1 MIRRIAALFFFLGV
15 YILGFAENTR
25 GKEYILVLNSI
36 NFNETWAN
44 NLYQNIRDEF
54 SSPGMRV
61 EAEELSIPMMTKIEE
76 VEEKREYLLSRY
88 SNPPKV
94 AVFIGDPAWLVCQ
107 SLFDGAWKDVPAVIC
122 YSRDSMPRNLE
133 NFINKDF
140 LGEGKFILTETI
152 TAGYNVTVI
161 KHPFYVKNTINLIRK
176 LQPDV
181 KKIALISDDRYIS
194 AMVRED
200 VSNVMKRDFPEL
212 ELDLLTST
220 DISTE
225 KLLDSLMDYSREV
238 GIIYNSWF
246 LNKTQS
252 GNHYLADNLQKIIYG
267 FVDSPVFTLTEM
279 DMETGAFAG
288 GYFISAENFGK
299 VTIQTIRQ
307 ILDGMPA
314 RDVERKIGGKPRVY
328 LNYHH
333 LQHHGVNPDSITGNV
348 VFYQVPPNFYQLYKE
363 YIIIGLAF
371 IILLG
376 AIGLMR
382 FHVMR
387 QRRLQRQREFQLLS
401 QYRKLV
407 DNMPVI
413 YIRKQLIFDEDGN
426 VVDFIFCDV
435 NNLFEEVFH
444 CTRDRVVG
452 KRLSEADVDNQLL
465 DYMMDKESGRIT
477 SFVFPE
483 ENNKIRYYDKLS
495 FPSSEKNFMDVFFI
509 DRTEEYLASLKM
521 QEHQVSLEAL
531 NRRYELVLGATRL
544 IPWTWNLL
552 NKEISYDITY
562 VTYGHCKTKDSRLMG
577 EKEGYMLVHPDDRDR
592 MHSAYLDLYYDRVN
606 IIREE
611 HRSLLWD
618 GTDEYVWFESFVTVG
633 DRDGEGRPS
642 LLVGGSLLID
652 ERKRMEEELLKAKE
666 AAEISNHLKSAFLAN
681 MSHEIRTPLNAI
693 VGFSNVLAYTED
705 ENERQ
710 EYIKIIE
717 NNNTLLLQLI
727 GDILDLSKIEAGVFE
742 FVYSKINL
750 NVLLM
755 EVIQTARLRLK
766 NDLVVVELVESL
778 PECVIYSDANR
789 LMQVM
794 NNFITNAI
802 KFTTNGSIRVGYRLQ
817 EDESL
822 YFYVSDTGCGIPAD
836 KLKEVFGRFVKLNSF
851 QQGTGL
857 GLSICE
863 SIVTRLGGQI
873 GVVSEVGQGSTFWFT
888 LPKSSWYKRINS

>member
-1 MIRRIAALFFFLGV
+1 MMRRITALFFFLGV
-15 YILGFAENTR
+15 YVLGFAENTR
-25 GKEYILVLNSI
+25 GREYILVLSSI
-36 NFNETWAN
+36 NFNEAWAN
-44 NLYQNIRDEF
+44 NLYQNILDEF
-54 SSPGMRV
+54 SSPGFHV
-61 EAEELSIPMMTKIEE
+61 EAEELSIPMMTRIEE

-88 SNPPKV
+88 LKPPKV
-94 AVFIGDPAWLVCQ
+94 VVFIGDPAWLVCQ
-107 SLFDGAWKDVPAVIC
+107 PLFDKEWKDIPTVIC

-133 NFINKDF
+133 NFVNKDF
-140 LGEGKFILTETI
+140 LGEGKFVLTEVA
-152 TAGYNVTVI
+152 TAGYNLTVI
-161 KHPFYVKNTINLIRK
+161 KQPFYVKNTIDLIRR
-176 LQPDV
+176 LQPEV

-194 AMVRED
+194 AMVREE
-200 VSNVMKRDFPEL
+200 VCGVLEKDFPEL
-212 ELDLLTST
+212 KLDLLTSI

-225 KLLDSLMDYSREV
+225 KLLDTLMGYSREV

-246 LNKTQS
+246 VGKKQS
-252 GNHYLADNLQKIIYG
+252 ESHYLSDNLQKIIYG
-267 FVDSPVFTLTEM
+267 FVDAPVFTLTEM

-288 GYFISAENFGK
+288 GYFISASTFGK
-299 VTIQTIRQ
+299 VAVQTIRQ
-307 ILDGMPA
+307 ILDGVPA
-314 RDVERKIGGKPRVY
+314 RNVEGRIGGEPKVY

-333 LQHHGVNPDSITGNV
+333 LQHHGVDPNSITGDV

-382 FHVMR
+382 FHVMC
-387 QRRLQRQREFQLLS
+387 QRRQQRQREFQLLS

-413 YIRKQLIFDEDGN
+413 YIRKQLIFDEEGN
-426 VVDFIFCDV
+426 VVDFIFRDV

-452 KRLSEADVDNQLL
+452 KRLSEAAVDNQLL

-509 DRTEEYLASLKM
+509 DRTEEYLVSLKM
-521 QEHQVSLEAL
+521 KEHQTSLEAL

-544 IPWTWNLL
+544 IPWTWDLL
-552 NKEISYDITY
+552 SKTINYDITY
-562 VTYGHCKTKDSRLMG
+562 VTHKLCKTKNSRMMTERDG
-577 EKEGYMLVHPDDRDR
+577 DMLVHPDDRAGMR
-592 MHSAYLDLYYDRVN
+592 ETYYDLYYDRATIV
-606 IIREE
+606 RKE
-611 HRSLLWD
+611 HRSMFWE
-618 GTDEYVWFESFVTVG
+618 GSNEYVWFESFVTVG
-633 DRDGEGRPS
+633 DRDGEGHPT

-652 ERKRMEEELLKAKE
+652 ERKKMEEELLKAKE

-742 FVYSKINL
+742 FVYSKVNL

-755 EVIQTARLRLK
+755 EVIRAARLRLK
-766 NDLVVVELVESL
+766 DDSVVVEFVECL
-778 PECVIYSDANR
+778 PECVICSDVNR

-794 NNFITNAI
+794 NNLITNAI
-802 KFTTNGSIRVGYRLQ
+802 KFTAKGSIRVGYRLR

-873 GVVSEVGQGSTFWFT
+873 GVMSEVGQGSTFWFT
-888 LPKSSWYKRINS
+888 LSKSSWQQAD

>member
-1 MIRRIAALFFFLGV
+1 MMRRITALFFFLGV
-15 YILGFAENTR
+15 YVLGFAENTR
-25 GKEYILVLNSI
+25 GREYILVLSSI
-36 NFNETWAN
+36 NFNEAWAN
-44 NLYQNIRDEF
+44 NLYQNILDEF
-54 SSPGMRV
+54 SSPGFHV
-61 EAEELSIPMMTKIEE
+61 EAEELSIPMMTRIEE

-88 SNPPKV
+88 LKPPKV
-94 AVFIGDPAWLVCQ
+94 VVFIGDPAWLVCQ
-107 SLFDGAWKDVPAVIC
+107 PLFDKEWKDIPTVIC

-133 NFINKDF
+133 NFVNKDF
-140 LGEGKFILTETI
+140 LGEGKFVLTEVA
-152 TAGYNVTVI
+152 TAGYNLTVI
-161 KHPFYVKNTINLIRK
+161 KQPFYVKNTIDLIRR
-176 LQPDV
+176 LQPEV

-194 AMVRED
+194 AMVREE
-200 VSNVMKRDFPEL
+200 VCGVLEKDFPEL
-212 ELDLLTST
+212 KLDLLTSI

-225 KLLDSLMDYSREV
+225 KLLDTLMGYSREV

-246 LNKTQS
+246 VGKKQS
-252 GNHYLADNLQKIIYG
+252 ESHYLSDNLQKIIYG
-267 FVDSPVFTLTEM
+267 FVDAPVFTLTEM

-288 GYFISAENFGK
+288 GYFISASTFGK
-299 VTIQTIRQ
+299 VAVQTIRQ
-307 ILDGMPA
+307 ILDGVPA
-314 RDVERKIGGKPRVY
+314 RNVEGRIGGEPKVY

-333 LQHHGVNPDSITGNV
+333 LQHHGVDPNSITGDV

-382 FHVMR
+382 FHVMC
-387 QRRLQRQREFQLLS
+387 QRRQQRQREFQLLS

-413 YIRKQLIFDEDGN
+413 YIRKQLIFDEEGN
-426 VVDFIFCDV
+426 VVDFIFRDV

-509 DRTEEYLASLKM
+509 DRTEEYLVSLKM
-521 QEHQVSLEAL
+521 KEHQVSLEAL

-562 VTYGHCKTKDSRLMG
+562 VTHGYCKTKDSRMMT
-577 EKEGYMLVHPDDRDR
+577 EKEGIMIVHQDDRVR
-592 MHSAYLDLYYDRVN
+592 MHNAYLDLYYDRVN

-611 HRSLLWD
+611 HRSLFWD

-633 DRDGEGRPS
+633 DRDGEGHPT

-652 ERKRMEEELLKAKE
+652 ERKKMEEELLKAKE

-742 FVYSKINL
+742 FVYSKVNL

-755 EVIQTARLRLK
+755 EVIRAARLRLK
-766 NDLVVVELVESL
+766 NDSVVVEFVECL
-778 PECVIYSDANR
+778 PECVICSDVNR

-794 NNFITNAI
+794 NNLITNAI
-802 KFTTNGSIRVGYRLQ
+802 KFTAKGSIRVGYRLR

-873 GVVSEVGQGSTFWFT
+873 GVMSEVGQGSTFWFT
-888 LPKSSWYKRINS
+888 LSKSSWQQAD

>member
-1 MIRRIAALFFFLGV
+1 MMRRITALFFFLGV
-15 YILGFAENTR
+15 YVLGFAENTR
-25 GKEYILVLNSI
+25 GREYILVLSSI
-36 NFNETWAN
+36 NFNEAWAN
-44 NLYQNIRDEF
+44 NLYQNILDEF
-54 SSPGMRV
+54 SSPGFHV
-61 EAEELSIPMMTKIEE
+61 EAEELSIPMMTRIEE

-88 SNPPKV
+88 LKPPKV
-94 AVFIGDPAWLVCQ
+94 VVFIGDPAWLVCQ
-107 SLFDGAWKDVPAVIC
+107 PLFDKEWKDIPTVIC

-133 NFINKDF
+133 NFVNKDF
-140 LGEGKFILTETI
+140 LGEGKFVLTEVA
-152 TAGYNVTVI
+152 TAGYNLTVI
-161 KHPFYVKNTINLIRK
+161 KQPFYVKNTIDLIRR
-176 LQPDV
+176 LQPEV

-194 AMVRED
+194 AMVREE
-200 VSNVMKRDFPEL
+200 VCGVLEKDFPEL
-212 ELDLLTST
+212 KLDLLTSI

-225 KLLDSLMDYSREV
+225 KLLDTLMGYSREV

-246 LNKTQS
+246 VGKKQS
-252 GNHYLADNLQKIIYG
+252 ESHYLSDNLQKIIYG
-267 FVDSPVFTLTEM
+267 FVDAPVFTLTEM

-288 GYFISAENFGK
+288 GYFISASTFGK
-299 VTIQTIRQ
+299 VAVQTIRQ
-307 ILDGMPA
+307 ILDGVPA
-314 RDVERKIGGKPRVY
+314 RNVEGRIGGEPKVY

-333 LQHHGVNPDSITGNV
+333 LQHHGVDPNSITGDV

-382 FHVMR
+382 FHVMC
-387 QRRLQRQREFQLLS
+387 QRRQQRQREFQLLS

-413 YIRKQLIFDEDGN
+413 YIRKQLIFDEEGN
-426 VVDFIFCDV
+426 VVDFIFRDV

-495 FPSSEKNFMDVFFI
+495 FPSSEKNFVDVFFI
-509 DRTEEYLASLKM
+509 DRTEEYLVSLKM
-521 QEHQVSLEAL
+521 KEHQVSLEAL

-562 VTYGHCKTKDSRLMG
+562 VTHRYCKTKDSRMMT
-577 EKEGYMLVHPDDRDR
+577 EKEGIMIVHQDDRVR
-592 MHSAYLDLYYDRVN
+592 MHNAYLDLYYDRVN

-611 HRSLLWD
+611 HRSLFWD

-633 DRDGEGRPS
+633 DRDGEGHPT

-652 ERKRMEEELLKAKE
+652 ERKKMEEELLKAKE

-742 FVYSKINL
+742 FVYSKVNL

-755 EVIQTARLRLK
+755 EVIRAARLRLK
-766 NDLVVVELVESL
+766 DDSVVVEFVECL
-778 PECVIYSDANR
+778 PECVICSDVNR

-794 NNFITNAI
+794 NNLITNAI
-802 KFTTNGSIRVGYRLQ
+802 KFTAKGSIRVGYRLR

-873 GVVSEVGQGSTFWFT
+873 GVISEVGQGSTFWFT
-888 LPKSSWYKRINS
+888 LPKFSWQQAD

>member
-1 MIRRIAALFFFLGV
+1 MMRRITALFFFLGV
-15 YILGFAENTR
+15 YVLGFAENTR
-25 GKEYILVLNSI
+25 GREYILVLSSI
-36 NFNETWAN
+36 NFNEAWAN
-44 NLYQNIRDEF
+44 NLYQNILDEF
-54 SSPGMRV
+54 SSPGFHV
-61 EAEELSIPMMTKIEE
+61 EAEELSIPMMTRIEE

-88 SNPPKV
+88 LKPPKV
-94 AVFIGDPAWLVCQ
+94 VVFIGDPAWLVCQ
-107 SLFDGAWKDVPAVIC
+107 PLFDKEWKDIPTVIC

-133 NFINKDF
+133 NFVNKDF
-140 LGEGKFILTETI
+140 LGEGKFVLTEVA
-152 TAGYNVTVI
+152 TAGYNLTVI
-161 KHPFYVKNTINLIRK
+161 KQPFYVKNTIDLIRR
-176 LQPDV
+176 LQPEV

-194 AMVRED
+194 AMVREE
-200 VSNVMKRDFPEL
+200 VCGVLEKDFPEL
-212 ELDLLTST
+212 KLDLLTSI

-225 KLLDSLMDYSREV
+225 KLLDTLMGYSREV

-246 LNKTQS
+246 VGKKQS
-252 GNHYLADNLQKIIYG
+252 ESHYLSDNLQKIIYG
-267 FVDSPVFTLTEM
+267 FVDAPVFTLTEM

-288 GYFISAENFGK
+288 GYFISASTFGK
-299 VTIQTIRQ
+299 VAVQTIRQ
-307 ILDGMPA
+307 ILDGVPA
-314 RDVERKIGGKPRVY
+314 RNVEGRIGGEPKVY

-333 LQHHGVNPDSITGNV
+333 LQHHGVDPNSITGDV

-382 FHVMR
+382 FHVMC
-387 QRRLQRQREFQLLS
+387 QRRQQRQREFQLLS

-413 YIRKQLIFDEDGN
+413 YIRKQLIFDEEGN
-426 VVDFIFCDV
+426 VVDFIFRDV
-435 NNLFEEVFH
+435 NNLFEGVFH

-509 DRTEEYLASLKM
+509 DRTEEYLVSLKM
-521 QEHQVSLEAL
+521 KEHQTSLEAL

-562 VTYGHCKTKDSRLMG
+562 VTHGYCKTKDSRMMT
-577 EKEGYMLVHPDDRDR
+577 EKEGIMIVHQDDRVR
-592 MHSAYLDLYYDRVN
+592 MHNAYLDLYYDRVN

-611 HRSLLWD
+611 HRSLFWD

-633 DRDGEGRPS
+633 DRDGEGHPT

-652 ERKRMEEELLKAKE
+652 ERKKMEEELLKAKE

-742 FVYSKINL
+742 FVYSKVNL

-755 EVIQTARLRLK
+755 EIIRVARLRLK
-766 NDLVVVELVESL
+766 DNSVAVEFVECL
-778 PECVIYSDANR
+778 PECVIYSDVNR

-794 NNFITNAI
+794 NNLITNAI
-802 KFTTNGSIRVGYRLQ
+802 KFTTKGSIRVGYRLR

-873 GVVSEVGQGSTFWFT
+873 GVMSEVGQGSTFWFT
-888 LPKSSWYKRINS
+888 LSKSSWQQAD

>member
-1 MIRRIAALFFFLGV
+1 MIRRITALFFFLGV
-15 YILGFAENTR
+15 YVLGFAENTR
-25 GKEYILVLNSI
+25 GREYILVLSSI
-36 NFNETWAN
+36 NFNEAWAN
-44 NLYQNIRDEF
+44 NLYQNILDEF
-54 SSPGMRV
+54 SSPGFHV
-61 EAEELSIPMMTKIEE
+61 EAEELSIPMMTRIEE

-88 SNPPKV
+88 LKPPKV
-94 AVFIGDPAWLVCQ
+94 VVFIGDPAWLVCQ
-107 SLFDGAWKDVPAVIC
+107 PLFDKEWKDIPTVIC

-133 NFINKDF
+133 NFVNKDF
-140 LGEGKFILTETI
+140 LGEGKFVLTEVA
-152 TAGYNVTVI
+152 TAGYNLTVI
-161 KHPFYVKNTINLIRK
+161 KQPFYVKNTIDLIRR
-176 LQPDV
+176 LQPEV

-194 AMVRED
+194 AMVREE
-200 VSNVMKRDFPEL
+200 VCGVLEKDFPEL
-212 ELDLLTST
+212 KLDLLTSI

-225 KLLDSLMDYSREV
+225 KLLDTLMGYSREV

-246 LNKTQS
+246 VGKKQS
-252 GNHYLADNLQKIIYG
+252 ESHYLSDNLQKIIYG
-267 FVDSPVFTLTEM
+267 FVDAPVFTLTEM

-288 GYFISAENFGK
+288 GYFISASTFGK
-299 VTIQTIRQ
+299 VAVQTIRQ
-307 ILDGMPA
+307 ILDGVPA
-314 RDVERKIGGKPRVY
+314 RNVEGRIGGEPKVY

-333 LQHHGVNPDSITGNV
+333 LQHHGVDPNSITGDV

-382 FHVMR
+382 FHVMC
-387 QRRLQRQREFQLLS
+387 QRRQQRQREFQLLS

-413 YIRKQLIFDEDGN
+413 YIRKQLIFDEEGN
-426 VVDFIFCDV
+426 VVDFIFRDV

-509 DRTEEYLASLKM
+509 DRTEEYLVSLKM
-521 QEHQVSLEAL
+521 KEHQVSLEAL

-562 VTYGHCKTKDSRLMG
+562 VTHGYCKTKDSRMMT
-577 EKEGYMLVHPDDRDR
+577 EKEGIMIVHQDDRVR
-592 MHSAYLDLYYDRVN
+592 MHNAYLDLYYDRVN

-611 HRSLLWD
+611 HRSLFWD

-633 DRDGEGRPS
+633 DRDGEGHPT

-652 ERKRMEEELLKAKE
+652 ERKKMEEELLKAKE

-742 FVYSKINL
+742 FVYSKVNL

-755 EVIQTARLRLK
+755 EVIRAARLRLK
-766 NDLVVVELVESL
+766 NDSVVVEFVECL
-778 PECVIYSDANR
+778 PECVICSDVNR

-794 NNFITNAI
+794 NNLITNAI
-802 KFTTNGSIRVGYRLQ
+802 KFTTKGSIRVGYRLR

-873 GVVSEVGQGSTFWFT
+873 GVMSEVGQGSTFWFT
-888 LPKSSWYKRINS
+888 LSKSSWQQAD

>member
-1 MIRRIAALFFFLGV
+1 MMRRITALFFFLGV
-15 YILGFAENTR
+15 YVLGFAENTR
-25 GKEYILVLNSI
+25 GREYILVLSSI
-36 NFNETWAN
+36 NFNEAWAN
-44 NLYQNIRDEF
+44 NLYQNILDEF
-54 SSPGMRV
+54 SSPGFHV
-61 EAEELSIPMMTKIEE
+61 EAEELSIPMMTRIEE

-88 SNPPKV
+88 LKPPKV
-94 AVFIGDPAWLVCQ
+94 VVFIGDPAWLVCQ
-107 SLFDGAWKDVPAVIC
+107 PLFDKEWKDIPTVIC

-133 NFINKDF
+133 NFVNKDF
-140 LGEGKFILTETI
+140 LGEGKFVLTEVA
-152 TAGYNVTVI
+152 TAGYNLTVI
-161 KHPFYVKNTINLIRK
+161 KQPFYVKNTIDLIRR
-176 LQPDV
+176 LQPEV

-194 AMVRED
+194 AMVREEVCGVLEKD
-200 VSNVMKRDFPEL
+200 LPEL
-212 ELDLLTST
+212 KLDLLTSI
-220 DISTE
+220 DISTV
-225 KLLDSLMDYSREV
+225 KLLDTLMGYSREV

-246 LNKTQS
+246 VGKKQS
-252 GNHYLADNLQKIIYG
+252 ESHYLSDNLQKIIYG
-267 FVDSPVFTLTEM
+267 FVDAPVFTLTEM

-288 GYFISAENFGK
+288 GYFISASTFGK
-299 VTIQTIRQ
+299 VAVQTIRQ
-307 ILDGMPA
+307 ILDGVPA
-314 RDVERKIGGKPRVY
+314 RNVEGRIGGEPKVY

-333 LQHHGVNPDSITGNV
+333 LQHHGVDPNSITGDV

-382 FHVMR
+382 FHVMC
-387 QRRLQRQREFQLLS
+387 QRRQQRQREFQLLS

-413 YIRKQLIFDEDGN
+413 YIRKQLIFDEEGN
-426 VVDFIFCDV
+426 VVDFIFRDV

-495 FPSSEKNFMDVFFI
+495 FPSSEKNFVDVFFI
-509 DRTEEYLASLKM
+509 DRTEEYLVSLKM
-521 QEHQVSLEAL
+521 KEHQVSLEAL

-562 VTYGHCKTKDSRLMG
+562 VTHGYCKTKDSRMMT
-577 EKEGYMLVHPDDRDR
+577 EKEGIMIVHQDDRVR
-592 MHSAYLDLYYDRVN
+592 MHNAYLDLYYDRVN

-611 HRSLLWD
+611 HRSLFWD

-633 DRDGEGRPS
+633 DRDGEGHPT

-652 ERKRMEEELLKAKE
+652 ERKKMEEELLKAKE

-742 FVYSKINL
+742 FVYSKVNL

-755 EVIQTARLRLK
+755 EVIRAARLRLK
-766 NDLVVVELVESL
+766 DDSVVVEFVECL
-778 PECVIYSDANR
+778 PECVICSDVNR

-794 NNFITNAI
+794 NNLITNAI
-802 KFTTNGSIRVGYRLQ
+802 KFTAKGSIRVGYRLR

-873 GVVSEVGQGSTFWFT
+873 GVMSEVGQGSTFWFT
-888 LPKSSWYKRINS
+888 LSKSSWQQAD

>member
-1 MIRRIAALFFFLGV
+1 MMRRITALFFFLGV
-15 YILGFAENTR
+15 YVLGFAENTR
-25 GKEYILVLNSI
+25 GREYILVLSSI
-36 NFNETWAN
+36 NFNEAWAN
-44 NLYQNIRDEF
+44 NLYQNILDEF
-54 SSPGMRV
+54 SSPGFHV
-61 EAEELSIPMMTKIEE
+61 EAEELSIPMMTRIEE

-88 SNPPKV
+88 LKPPKV
-94 AVFIGDPAWLVCQ
+94 VVFIGDPAWLVCQ
-107 SLFDGAWKDVPAVIC
+107 PLFDKEWKDIPTVIC

-133 NFINKDF
+133 NFVNKDF
-140 LGEGKFILTETI
+140 LGEGKFVLTEVA
-152 TAGYNVTVI
+152 TAGYNLTVI
-161 KHPFYVKNTINLIRK
+161 KQPFYVKNTIDLIRR
-176 LQPDV
+176 LQPEV

-194 AMVRED
+194 AMVREE
-200 VSNVMKRDFPEL
+200 VCGVLEKDFPEL
-212 ELDLLTST
+212 KLDLLTSI

-225 KLLDSLMDYSREV
+225 KLLDTLMGYSREV

-246 LNKTQS
+246 VGKKQS
-252 GNHYLADNLQKIIYG
+252 ESHYLSDNLQKIIYG
-267 FVDSPVFTLTEM
+267 FVDAPVFTLTEM

-288 GYFISAENFGK
+288 GYFISASTFGK
-299 VTIQTIRQ
+299 VAVQTIRQ
-307 ILDGMPA
+307 ILDGVPA
-314 RDVERKIGGKPRVY
+314 RNVEGRIGGEPKVY

-333 LQHHGVNPDSITGNV
+333 LQHHGVDPNSITGDV

-382 FHVMR
+382 FHVMC
-387 QRRLQRQREFQLLS
+387 QRRQQRQREFQLLS

-413 YIRKQLIFDEDGN
+413 YIRKQLIFDEEGN
-426 VVDFIFCDV
+426 VVDFIFRDV

-509 DRTEEYLASLKM
+509 DRTEEYLVALKM
-521 QEHQVSLEAL
+521 KEHQTSLEAL

-544 IPWTWNLL
+544 IPWTWDLL
-552 NKEISYDITY
+552 SKTINYDITY
-562 VTYGHCKTKDSRLMG
+562 VTHKLCKTKNSRMMTERDG
-577 EKEGYMLVHPDDRDR
+577 DMLVHPDDRAGMR
-592 MHSAYLDLYYDRVN
+592 EAYYDLYYDRATIV
-606 IIREE
+606 RKE
-611 HRSLLWD
+611 HRSMFWE
-618 GTDEYVWFESFVTVG
+618 GSNEYVWFESFVTVG
-633 DRDGEGRPS
+633 DRDGEGHPT

-652 ERKRMEEELLKAKE
+652 ERKKMEEELLKAKE

-727 GDILDLSKIEAGVFE
+727 GDILDLSKIEADVFE
-742 FVYSKINL
+742 FVYSKVNL

-755 EVIQTARLRLK
+755 EIIRVARLRLK
-766 NDLVVVELVESL
+766 DNSVAVEFVECL
-778 PECVIYSDANR
+778 PECVIYSDVNR

-794 NNFITNAI
+794 NNLITNAI
-802 KFTTNGSIRVGYRLQ
+802 KFTTKGSIRVGYRLR

-873 GVVSEVGQGSTFWFT
+873 GVMSEVGQGSTFWFT
-888 LPKSSWYKRINS
+888 LSKSSWQQAD

>member
-1 MIRRIAALFFFLGV
+1 MMRRITALFFFLGV
-15 YILGFAENTR
+15 YVLGFAENTR
-25 GKEYILVLNSI
+25 GREYILVLSSI
-36 NFNETWAN
+36 NFNEAWAN
-44 NLYQNIRDEF
+44 NLYQNILDEF
-54 SSPGMRV
+54 SSPGFHV
-61 EAEELSIPMMTKIEE
+61 EAEELSIPMMTRIEE

-88 SNPPKV
+88 LKPPKV
-94 AVFIGDPAWLVCQ
+94 VVFIGDPAWLVCQ
-107 SLFDGAWKDVPAVIC
+107 PLFDKEWKDIPTVIC
-122 YSRDSMPRNLE
+122 YSRDSMPGNLE
-133 NFINKDF
+133 NFVNKDF
-140 LGEGKFILTETI
+140 LGEGKFVLTEVA
-152 TAGYNVTVI
+152 TAGYNLTVI
-161 KHPFYVKNTINLIRK
+161 KQPFYVKNTIDLIRR
-176 LQPDV
+176 LQPEV

-194 AMVRED
+194 AMVREE
-200 VSNVMKRDFPEL
+200 VCGVLEKDFPEL
-212 ELDLLTST
+212 KLDLLTSI

-225 KLLDSLMDYSREV
+225 KLLDTLMGYSREV

-246 LNKTQS
+246 VGKKQS
-252 GNHYLADNLQKIIYG
+252 ESHYLSDNLQKIIYG
-267 FVDSPVFTLTEM
+267 FVDAPVFTLTEM

-288 GYFISAENFGK
+288 GYFISASTFGK
-299 VTIQTIRQ
+299 VAVQTIRQ
-307 ILDGMPA
+307 ILDGVPA
-314 RDVERKIGGKPRVY
+314 RNVEGRIGGEPKVY

-333 LQHHGVNPDSITGNV
+333 LQHHGVDPNSITGDV

-376 AIGLMR
+376 AIGFMR
-382 FHVMR
+382 FHVMC
-387 QRRLQRQREFQLLS
+387 QRRQQRQREFQLLS

-413 YIRKQLIFDEDGN
+413 YIRKQLIFDEEGN
-426 VVDFIFCDV
+426 VVDFIFRDV

-509 DRTEEYLASLKM
+509 DRTEEYLVSLKM
-521 QEHQVSLEAL
+521 KEHQTSLEAL

-544 IPWTWNLL
+544 IPWTWDLL
-552 NKEISYDITY
+552 SKTINYDITY
-562 VTYGHCKTKDSRLMG
+562 VTHKLCKTKNSRMMTERDG
-577 EKEGYMLVHPDDRDR
+577 DMLVHPDDRAGMR
-592 MHSAYLDLYYDRVN
+592 EAYYDLYYDRATIV
-606 IIREE
+606 RKE
-611 HRSLLWD
+611 HRSMFW
-618 GTDEYVWFESFVTVG
+618 GGSNEYVWFESFVTVG
-633 DRDGEGRPS
+633 DRDGEGHPT

-652 ERKRMEEELLKAKE
+652 ERKKMEEELLKAKE

-742 FVYSKINL
+742 FVYSKVNL

-755 EVIQTARLRLK
+755 EVIRAARLRLK
-766 NDLVVVELVESL
+766 DDSVVVEFVECL
-778 PECVIYSDANR
+778 PECVICSDVNR

-794 NNFITNAI
+794 NNLITNAI
-802 KFTTNGSIRVGYRLQ
+802 KFTTKGSIRVGYRLR

-873 GVVSEVGQGSTFWFT
+873 GVISEVGQGSTFWFT
-888 LPKSSWYKRINS
+888 LPKSSWQQAD

>member
-1 MIRRIAALFFFLGV
+1 MMRRITALFFFLGV
-15 YILGFAENTR
+15 YVLGFAENTR
-25 GKEYILVLNSI
+25 GREYILVLSSI
-36 NFNETWAN
+36 NFNEAWAN
-44 NLYQNIRDEF
+44 NLYQNILDEF
-54 SSPGMRV
+54 SSPGFHV
-61 EAEELSIPMMTKIEE
+61 EAEELSIPMMTRIEE

-88 SNPPKV
+88 LKPPKV
-94 AVFIGDPAWLVCQ
+94 VVFIGDPAWLVCQ
-107 SLFDGAWKDVPAVIC
+107 PLFDKEWKDIPTVIC

-133 NFINKDF
+133 NFVNKDF
-140 LGEGKFILTETI
+140 LGEGKFVLTEVA
-152 TAGYNVTVI
+152 TAGYNLTVI
-161 KHPFYVKNTINLIRK
+161 KQPFYVKNTIDLIRR
-176 LQPDV
+176 LQPEV

-194 AMVRED
+194 TMVREE
-200 VSNVMKRDFPEL
+200 VCGVLEKDFPEL
-212 ELDLLTST
+212 KLDLLTSI

-225 KLLDSLMDYSREV
+225 KLLDTLMGYSREV

-246 LNKTQS
+246 VGKKQS
-252 GNHYLADNLQKIIYG
+252 ESHYLSDNLQKIIYG
-267 FVDSPVFTLTEM
+267 FVDAPVFTLTEM

-288 GYFISAENFGK
+288 GYFISASTFGK
-299 VTIQTIRQ
+299 VAVQTIRQ
-307 ILDGMPA
+307 ILDGVPA
-314 RDVERKIGGKPRVY
+314 RNVEGRIGGEPKVY

-333 LQHHGVNPDSITGNV
+333 LQHHGVDPNSITGDV

-382 FHVMR
+382 FHVMC
-387 QRRLQRQREFQLLS
+387 QRRQQRQREFQLLS

-413 YIRKQLIFDEDGN
+413 YIRKQLIFDEEGN
-426 VVDFIFCDV
+426 VVDFIFRDV

-495 FPSSEKNFMDVFFI
+495 FPSSEKNFVDVFFI
-509 DRTEEYLASLKM
+509 DRTEEYLVSLKM
-521 QEHQVSLEAL
+521 KEHQVSLEAL

-562 VTYGHCKTKDSRLMG
+562 VTHGYCKTKDSRMMT
-577 EKEGYMLVHPDDRDR
+577 EKEGIMIVHQDDRVR
-592 MHSAYLDLYYDRVN
+592 MYNAYLDLYYDRVN

-611 HRSLLWD
+611 HRSLFWD

-633 DRDGEGRPS
+633 DRDGEGHPT

-652 ERKRMEEELLKAKE
+652 ERKKMEEELLKAKE

-742 FVYSKINL
+742 FVYSKVNL

-755 EVIQTARLRLK
+755 EVIRAARLRLK
-766 NDLVVVELVESL
+766 DDSVVVEFVECL
-778 PECVIYSDANR
+778 PECVICSDVNR
-789 LMQVM
+789 LIQVM
-794 NNFITNAI
+794 NNLITNAI
-802 KFTTNGSIRVGYRLQ
+802 KFTAKGSIRVGYRLR

-873 GVVSEVGQGSTFWFT
+873 GVMSEVGQGSTFWFT
-888 LPKSSWYKRINS
+888 LSKSSWQQAD

>member
-1 MIRRIAALFFFLGV
+1 MMRRITALIFFLGV
-15 YILGFAENTR
+15 YVLGFAENTR
-25 GKEYILVLNSI
+25 GREYILVLSSI
-36 NFNETWAN
+36 NFNEAWAN
-44 NLYQNIRDEF
+44 NLYQNILDEF
-54 SSPGMRV
+54 SSPGFHV
-61 EAEELSIPMMTKIEE
+61 EAEELSIPMMTRIEE

-88 SNPPKV
+88 LKPPKV
-94 AVFIGDPAWLVCQ
+94 VVFIGDPAWLVCQ
-107 SLFDGAWKDVPAVIC
+107 PLFDKEWKDIPTVIC

-133 NFINKDF
+133 NFVNKDF
-140 LGEGKFILTETI
+140 LGEGKFVLTEVA
-152 TAGYNVTVI
+152 TAGYNLTVI
-161 KHPFYVKNTINLIRK
+161 KQPFYVKNTIDLIRR
-176 LQPDV
+176 LQPEV

-194 AMVRED
+194 AMVREE
-200 VSNVMKRDFPEL
+200 VCGVLEKDFPEL
-212 ELDLLTST
+212 KLDLLTSI

-225 KLLDSLMDYSREV
+225 KLLDTLMGYSREV
-238 GIIYNSWF
+238 GIIYISWF
-246 LNKTQS
+246 VGKKQS
-252 GNHYLADNLQKIIYG
+252 ESHYLSDNLQKIIYG
-267 FVDSPVFTLTEM
+267 FVDAPVFTLTEM

-288 GYFISAENFGK
+288 GYFISASTFGK
-299 VTIQTIRQ
+299 VAVQTIRQ
-307 ILDGMPA
+307 ILDGVPA
-314 RDVERKIGGKPRVY
+314 RNVEGRIGGEPKVY

-333 LQHHGVNPDSITGNV
+333 LQHHGVDPNSITGDV

-382 FHVMR
+382 FHVMC
-387 QRRLQRQREFQLLS
+387 QRRQQRQREFQLLS

-413 YIRKQLIFDEDGN
+413 YIRKQLIFDEEGN
-426 VVDFIFCDV
+426 VVDFIFRDV

-495 FPSSEKNFMDVFFI
+495 FPSSEKNFVDVFFI
-509 DRTEEYLASLKM
+509 DRTEEYLVSLKM
-521 QEHQVSLEAL
+521 KEHQVSLEAL

-562 VTYGHCKTKDSRLMG
+562 VTHGYCKTKDSRMMS
-577 EKEGYMLVHPDDRDR
+577 EKEGIMIVHQDDRVR
-592 MHSAYLDLYYDRVN
+592 MYNAYLDLYYDRVN

-611 HRSLLWD
+611 HRSLFWD

-633 DRDGEGRPS
+633 DRDGEGHPT

-652 ERKRMEEELLKAKE
+652 ERKKMEEELLKAKE

-742 FVYSKINL
+742 FVYSKVNL

-755 EVIQTARLRLK
+755 EVIRAARLRLK
-766 NDLVVVELVESL
+766 DDSVVVEFVECL
-778 PECVIYSDANR
+778 PECVICSDVNR
-789 LMQVM
+789 LIQVM
-794 NNFITNAI
+794 NNLITNAI
-802 KFTTNGSIRVGYRLQ
+802 KFTAKGSIRVGYRLR

-873 GVVSEVGQGSTFWFT
+873 GVMSEVGQGSTFWFT
-888 LPKSSWYKRINS
+888 LSKSSWQQAD

>member
-1 MIRRIAALFFFLGV
+1 MMRRITALFFFLGV
-15 YILGFAENTR
+15 YVLGFAENTR
-25 GKEYILVLNSI
+25 GREYILVLSSI
-36 NFNETWAN
+36 HFNEAWAN
-44 NLYQNIRDEF
+44 NLYQNILDEF
-54 SSPGMRV
+54 SSPGFHV
-61 EAEELSIPMMTKIEE
+61 EAEELSIPMMTRIEE

-88 SNPPKV
+88 LKPPKV
-94 AVFIGDPAWLVCQ
+94 VVFIGDPAWLVCQ
-107 SLFDGAWKDVPAVIC
+107 PLFDKEWKDIPTVIC

-133 NFINKDF
+133 NFVNKDF
-140 LGEGKFILTETI
+140 LGEGKFVLTEVA
-152 TAGYNVTVI
+152 TAGYNLTVI
-161 KHPFYVKNTINLIRK
+161 KQPFYVKNTIDLIRR
-176 LQPDV
+176 LQPEV

-194 AMVRED
+194 AMVREE
-200 VSNVMKRDFPEL
+200 VCGVLEKDFPEL
-212 ELDLLTST
+212 KLDLLTSI

-225 KLLDSLMDYSREV
+225 KLLDTLMGYSREV

-246 LNKTQS
+246 VGKKQS
-252 GNHYLADNLQKIIYG
+252 ESHYLSDNLQKIIYG
-267 FVDSPVFTLTEM
+267 FVDAPVFTLTEM

-288 GYFISAENFGK
+288 GYFISASTFGK
-299 VTIQTIRQ
+299 VAVQTIRQ
-307 ILDGMPA
+307 ILDGVPA
-314 RDVERKIGGKPRVY
+314 RNVEGRIGGEPKVY

-333 LQHHGVNPDSITGNV
+333 LQHHGVDPNSITGDV

-444 CTRDRVVG
+444 CTRNRVVG

-509 DRTEEYLASLKM
+509 DRTEEYLVSLKM
-521 QEHQVSLEAL
+521 KEHQVSLEAL

-562 VTYGHCKTKDSRLMG
+562 VTHGYCKTKDSRMMT
-577 EKEGYMLVHPDDRDR
+577 EKEGIMIVHQDDRVR
-592 MHSAYLDLYYDRVN
+592 MHNAYLDLYYDRVN

-611 HRSLLWD
+611 HRSLFWD

-633 DRDGEGRPS
+633 DRDGEGHPT

-652 ERKRMEEELLKAKE
+652 ERKKMEEELLKAKE

-681 MSHEIRTPLNAI
+681 MSHEIRPPLNAI

-742 FVYSKINL
+742 FVYSKVNL

-755 EVIQTARLRLK
+755 EVIRAARLRLK
-766 NDLVVVELVESL
+766 DDSVVVEFVECL
-778 PECVIYSDANR
+778 PECVICSDVNR

-794 NNFITNAI
+794 NNLITNAI
-802 KFTTNGSIRVGYRLQ
+802 KFTAKGSIRVGYRLR

-873 GVVSEVGQGSTFWFT
+873 GVMSEVGQGSTFWFT
-888 LPKSSWYKRINS
+888 LPKSSWQQAD

>member
-1 MIRRIAALFFFLGV
+1 MMRRITALFFFLGV
-15 YILGFAENTR
+15 YVLGFAENTR
-25 GKEYILVLNSI
+25 GREYILVLSSI
-36 NFNETWAN
+36 NFNEAWAN
-44 NLYQNIRDEF
+44 NLYQNILDEF
-54 SSPGMRV
+54 SSPGFHV
-61 EAEELSIPMMTKIEE
+61 EAEELSIPMMTRIEE

-88 SNPPKV
+88 LKPPKV
-94 AVFIGDPAWLVCQ
+94 VVFIGDPAWLVCQ
-107 SLFDGAWKDVPAVIC
+107 PLFDKEWKDIPTVIC

-133 NFINKDF
+133 NFVNKDF
-140 LGEGKFILTETI
+140 LGEGKFVLTEVA
-152 TAGYNVTVI
+152 TAGYNLTVI
-161 KHPFYVKNTINLIRK
+161 KQPFYVKNTIDLIRR
-176 LQPDV
+176 LQPEV

-194 AMVRED
+194 AMVREE
-200 VSNVMKRDFPEL
+200 VCGVLEKDFPEL
-212 ELDLLTST
+212 KLDLLTSI

-225 KLLDSLMDYSREV
+225 KLLDTLMGYSREV

-246 LNKTQS
+246 VGKKQS
-252 GNHYLADNLQKIIYG
+252 ESHYLSDNLQKIIYG
-267 FVDSPVFTLTEM
+267 FVDAPVFTLTEM

-288 GYFISAENFGK
+288 GYFISASTFGK
-299 VTIQTIRQ
+299 VAVQTIRQ
-307 ILDGMPA
+307 ILDGVPA
-314 RDVERKIGGKPRVY
+314 RNVEGRIGGEPKVY

-333 LQHHGVNPDSITGNV
+333 LQHHGVDPNSITGDV

-376 AIGLMR
+376 AIGFMR
-382 FHVMR
+382 FHVMC
-387 QRRLQRQREFQLLS
+387 QRRQQRQREFQLLS

-413 YIRKQLIFDEDGN
+413 YIRKQLIFDEEGN
-426 VVDFIFCDV
+426 VVDFIFRDV

-495 FPSSEKNFMDVFFI
+495 FPSSEKNFVDVFFI
-509 DRTEEYLASLKM
+509 DRTEEYLVSLKM
-521 QEHQVSLEAL
+521 KEHQVSLEAL

-562 VTYGHCKTKDSRLMG
+562 VTHGYCKTKDSRMMT
-577 EKEGYMLVHPDDRDR
+577 EKEGIMIVHQDDRVR
-592 MHSAYLDLYYDRVN
+592 MHNAYLDLYYDRVN

-611 HRSLLWD
+611 HRSLFWD

-633 DRDGEGRPS
+633 DRDGEGHPT

-652 ERKRMEEELLKAKE
+652 ERKKMEEELLKAKE

-742 FVYSKINL
+742 FVYSKVNL

-755 EVIQTARLRLK
+755 EVIRAARLRLK
-766 NDLVVVELVESL
+766 DDSVVVEFVECL
-778 PECVIYSDANR
+778 PECVICSDVNR

-794 NNFITNAI
+794 NNLITNAI
-802 KFTTNGSIRVGYRLQ
+802 KFTAKGSIRVGYRLR

-873 GVVSEVGQGSTFWFT
+873 GVMSEVGQGSTFWFT
-888 LPKSSWYKRINS
+888 LSKSSWQQAD

>member
-1 MIRRIAALFFFLGV
+1 MMRRITALFFFLGV
-15 YILGFAENTR
+15 YVLGFAENTR
-25 GKEYILVLNSI
+25 GREYILVLSSI
-36 NFNETWAN
+36 NFNEAWAN
-44 NLYQNIRDEF
+44 NLYQNILDEF
-54 SSPGMRV
+54 SSPGFHV
-61 EAEELSIPMMTKIEE
+61 EAEELSIPMMTRIEE

-88 SNPPKV
+88 LKPPKV
-94 AVFIGDPAWLVCQ
+94 VVFIGDPAWLVCQ
-107 SLFDGAWKDVPAVIC
+107 PLFDKEWKDIPTVIC

-133 NFINKDF
+133 NFVNKDF
-140 LGEGKFILTETI
+140 LGEGKFVLTEVA
-152 TAGYNVTVI
+152 TAGYNLTVI
-161 KHPFYVKNTINLIRK
+161 KQPFYVKNTIDLIRR
-176 LQPDV
+176 LQPEV

-194 AMVRED
+194 AMVREE
-200 VSNVMKRDFPEL
+200 VCGVLEKDFPEL
-212 ELDLLTST
+212 KLDLLTSI

-225 KLLDSLMDYSREV
+225 KLLDTLMGYSREV

-246 LNKTQS
+246 VGKKQS
-252 GNHYLADNLQKIIYG
+252 ESHYLSDNLQKIIYG
-267 FVDSPVFTLTEM
+267 FVDAPVFTLTEM

-288 GYFISAENFGK
+288 GYFISASTFGK
-299 VTIQTIRQ
+299 VAVQTIRQ
-307 ILDGMPA
+307 ILDGVPA
-314 RDVERKIGGKPRVY
+314 RNVEGRIGGEPKVY

-333 LQHHGVNPDSITGNV
+333 LQHHGVDPNSITGDV

-382 FHVMR
+382 FHVMC
-387 QRRLQRQREFQLLS
+387 QRRQQRQREFQLLS

-413 YIRKQLIFDEDGN
+413 YIRKQLIFDEEGN
-426 VVDFIFCDV
+426 VVDFIFRDV
-435 NNLFEEVFH
+435 NNLFEGVFH

-509 DRTEEYLASLKM
+509 DRTEEYLVSLKM
-521 QEHQVSLEAL
+521 KEHQVSLEAL

-562 VTYGHCKTKDSRLMG
+562 VTHGYCKTKDSRMMT
-577 EKEGYMLVHPDDRDR
+577 EKEGIMIVHQDDRVR
-592 MHSAYLDLYYDRVN
+592 MHNAYLDLYYDRVN

-611 HRSLLWD
+611 HRSLFWD

-633 DRDGEGRPS
+633 DRDGEGHPT

-652 ERKRMEEELLKAKE
+652 ERKKMEEELLKAKE

-742 FVYSKINL
+742 FVYSKVNL

-755 EVIQTARLRLK
+755 EIIRVARLRLK
-766 NDLVVVELVESL
+766 DNSVAVEFVECL
-778 PECVIYSDANR
+778 PECVIYSDVNR

-794 NNFITNAI
+794 NNLITNAI
-802 KFTTNGSIRVGYRLQ
+802 KFTTKGSIRVGYRLR

-873 GVVSEVGQGSTFWFT
+873 GVMSEVGQGSTFWFT
-888 LPKSSWYKRINS
+888 LSKSSWQQAD

>member
-1 MIRRIAALFFFLGV
+1 MGV
-15 YILGFAENTR
+15 YVLGFAENTR
-25 GKEYILVLNSI
+25 GREYILVLSSI
-36 NFNETWAN
+36 NFNEAWAN
-44 NLYQNIRDEF
+44 NLYQNILDEF
-54 SSPGMRV
+54 SSPGFHV
-61 EAEELSIPMMTKIEE
+61 EAEELSIPMMTRIEE

-88 SNPPKV
+88 LKPPKV
-94 AVFIGDPAWLVCQ
+94 VVFIGDPAWLVCQ
-107 SLFDGAWKDVPAVIC
+107 PLFDKEWKDIPTVIC

-133 NFINKDF
+133 NFVNKDF
-140 LGEGKFILTETI
+140 LGEGKFVLTEVA
-152 TAGYNVTVI
+152 TAGYNLTVI
-161 KHPFYVKNTINLIRK
+161 KQPFYVKNTIDLIRR
-176 LQPDV
+176 LQPEV

-194 AMVRED
+194 AMVREE
-200 VSNVMKRDFPEL
+200 VCGVLEKDFPEL
-212 ELDLLTST
+212 KLDLLTSI

-225 KLLDSLMDYSREV
+225 KLLDTLMGYSREV

-246 LNKTQS
+246 VGKKQS
-252 GNHYLADNLQKIIYG
+252 ESHYLSDNLQKIIYG
-267 FVDSPVFTLTEM
+267 FVDAPVFTLTEM

-288 GYFISAENFGK
+288 GYFISASTFGK
-299 VTIQTIRQ
+299 VAVQTIRQ
-307 ILDGMPA
+307 ILDGVPA
-314 RDVERKIGGKPRVY
+314 RNVEGRIGGEPKVY

-333 LQHHGVNPDSITGNV
+333 LQHHGVDPNSITGDV

-444 CTRDRVVG
+444 CTRNRVVG

-509 DRTEEYLASLKM
+509 DRTEEYLVSLKM
-521 QEHQVSLEAL
+521 KEHQVSLEAL

-562 VTYGHCKTKDSRLMG
+562 VTHGYCKTKDSRMMT
-577 EKEGYMLVHPDDRDR
+577 EKEGIMIVHQDDRVR
-592 MHSAYLDLYYDRVN
+592 MHNAYLDLYYDRVN

-611 HRSLLWD
+611 HRSLFWD

-633 DRDGEGRPS
+633 DRDGEGHPT

-652 ERKRMEEELLKAKE
+652 ERKKMEEELLKAKE

-681 MSHEIRTPLNAI
+681 MSHEIRPPLNAI

-742 FVYSKINL
+742 FVYSKVNL

-755 EVIQTARLRLK
+755 EVIRAARLRLK
-766 NDLVVVELVESL
+766 DDSVVVEFVECL
-778 PECVIYSDANR
+778 PECVICSDVNR

-794 NNFITNAI
+794 NNLITNAI
-802 KFTTNGSIRVGYRLQ
+802 KFTAKGSIRVGYRLR

-873 GVVSEVGQGSTFWFT
+873 GVMSEVGQGSTFWFT
-888 LPKSSWYKRINS
+888 LPKSSWQQAD

>member
-1 MIRRIAALFFFLGV
+1 MMRRITALFFFLGV
-15 YILGFAENTR
+15 YVLGFAENTR
-25 GKEYILVLNSI
+25 GREYILVLSSI
-36 NFNETWAN
+36 NFNEAWAN
-44 NLYQNIRDEF
+44 NLYQNILDEF
-54 SSPGMRV
+54 SSPGFHV
-61 EAEELSIPMMTKIEE
+61 EAEELSIPMMTRIEE

-88 SNPPKV
+88 LKPPKV
-94 AVFIGDPAWLVCQ
+94 VVFIGDPAWLVCQ
-107 SLFDGAWKDVPAVIC
+107 PLFDKEWKDIPTVIC

-133 NFINKDF
+133 NFVNKDF
-140 LGEGKFILTETI
+140 LGEGKFVLTEVA
-152 TAGYNVTVI
+152 TAGYNLTVI
-161 KHPFYVKNTINLIRK
+161 KQPFYVKNTIDLIRR
-176 LQPDV
+176 LQPEV

-194 AMVRED
+194 AMVREE
-200 VSNVMKRDFPEL
+200 VCGVLEKDFPEL
-212 ELDLLTST
+212 KLDLLTSI

-225 KLLDSLMDYSREV
+225 KLLDTLMGYSREV

-246 LNKTQS
+246 VGKKQS
-252 GNHYLADNLQKIIYG
+252 ESHYLSDNLQKIIYG
-267 FVDSPVFTLTEM
+267 FVDAPVFTLTEM

-288 GYFISAENFGK
+288 GYFISASTFGK
-299 VTIQTIRQ
+299 VAVQTIRQ
-307 ILDGMPA
+307 ILDGVPA
-314 RDVERKIGGKPRVY
+314 RNVEGRIGGEPKVY

-333 LQHHGVNPDSITGNV
+333 LQHHGVDPNSITGDV

-382 FHVMR
+382 FHVMC
-387 QRRLQRQREFQLLS
+387 QRRQQRQREFQLLS

-413 YIRKQLIFDEDGN
+413 YIRKQLIFDEEGN
-426 VVDFIFCDV
+426 VVDFIFRDV

-495 FPSSEKNFMDVFFI
+495 FPSSEKNFVDVFFI
-509 DRTEEYLASLKM
+509 DRTEEYLVSLKM
-521 QEHQVSLEAL
+521 KEHQVSLEAL

-562 VTYGHCKTKDSRLMG
+562 VTHGYCKTKDSRMMT
-577 EKEGYMLVHPDDRDR
+577 EKEGIMIVHQDDRVR
-592 MHSAYLDLYYDRVN
+592 MHNAYLDLYYDRVN

-611 HRSLLWD
+611 HRSLFWD

-633 DRDGEGRPS
+633 DRDGEGHPT

-652 ERKRMEEELLKAKE
+652 ERKKMEEELLKAKE

-742 FVYSKINL
+742 FVYSKVNL

-755 EVIQTARLRLK
+755 EVIRAARLRLK
-766 NDLVVVELVESL
+766 DDSVVVEFVECL
-778 PECVIYSDANR
+778 PECVICSDVNR

-794 NNFITNAI
+794 NNLITNAI
-802 KFTTNGSIRVGYRLQ
+802 KFTAKGSIRVGYRLR

-873 GVVSEVGQGSTFWFT
+873 GVISEVGQGSTFWFT
-888 LPKSSWYKRINS
+888 LPKFSWQQAD

>member
-1 MIRRIAALFFFLGV
+1 MGV
-15 YILGFAENTR
+15 YVLGFAENTR
-25 GKEYILVLNSI
+25 GREYILVLSSI
-36 NFNETWAN
+36 NFNEAWAN
-44 NLYQNIRDEF
+44 NLYQNILDEF
-54 SSPGMRV
+54 SSPGFHV
-61 EAEELSIPMMTKIEE
+61 EAEELSIPMMTRIEE

-88 SNPPKV
+88 LKPPKV
-94 AVFIGDPAWLVCQ
+94 VVFIGDPAWLVCQ
-107 SLFDGAWKDVPAVIC
+107 PLFDKEWKDIPTVIC

-133 NFINKDF
+133 NFVNKDF
-140 LGEGKFILTETI
+140 LGEGKFVLTEVA
-152 TAGYNVTVI
+152 TAGYNLTVI
-161 KHPFYVKNTINLIRK
+161 KQPFYVKNTIDLIRR
-176 LQPDV
+176 LQPEV

-194 AMVRED
+194 AMVREE
-200 VSNVMKRDFPEL
+200 VCGVLEKDFPEL
-212 ELDLLTST
+212 KLDLLTSI

-225 KLLDSLMDYSREV
+225 KLLDTLMGYSREV

-246 LNKTQS
+246 VGKKQS
-252 GNHYLADNLQKIIYG
+252 ESHYLSDNLQKIIYG
-267 FVDSPVFTLTEM
+267 FVDAPVFTLTEM

-288 GYFISAENFGK
+288 GYFISASTFGK
-299 VTIQTIRQ
+299 VAVQTIRQ
-307 ILDGMPA
+307 ILDGVPA
-314 RDVERKIGGKPRVY
+314 RNVEGRIGGEPKVY

-333 LQHHGVNPDSITGNV
+333 LQHHGVDPNSITGDV

-382 FHVMR
+382 FHVMC
-387 QRRLQRQREFQLLS
+387 QRRQQRQREFQLLS

-413 YIRKQLIFDEDGN
+413 YIRKQLIFDEEGN
-426 VVDFIFCDV
+426 VVDFIFRDV

-509 DRTEEYLASLKM
+509 DRTEEYLVSLKM
-521 QEHQVSLEAL
+521 KEHQTSLEAL

-544 IPWTWNLL
+544 IPWTWDLL
-552 NKEISYDITY
+552 SKTINYDITY
-562 VTYGHCKTKDSRLMG
+562 VTHKLCKTKNSRMMTERDG
-577 EKEGYMLVHPDDRDR
+577 DMLVHPDDRAGMR
-592 MHSAYLDLYYDRVN
+592 ETYYDLYYDRATIV
-606 IIREE
+606 RKE
-611 HRSLLWD
+611 HRSMFWE
-618 GTDEYVWFESFVTVG
+618 GSNEYVWFESFVTVG
-633 DRDGEGRPS
+633 DRDGEGHPT

-652 ERKRMEEELLKAKE
+652 ERKKMEEELLKAKE

-742 FVYSKINL
+742 FVYSKVNL

-755 EVIQTARLRLK
+755 EVIRAARLRLK
-766 NDLVVVELVESL
+766 DDSVVVEFVECL
-778 PECVIYSDANR
+778 PECVICSDVNR

-794 NNFITNAI
+794 NNLITNAI
-802 KFTTNGSIRVGYRLQ
+802 KFTAKGSIRVGYRLR

-873 GVVSEVGQGSTFWFT
+873 GVMSEVGQGSTFWFT
-888 LPKSSWYKRINS
+888 LSKSSWQQAD

>member
-1 MIRRIAALFFFLGV
+1 MMRRITALFFFLGV
-15 YILGFAENTR
+15 YVLGFAENTR
-25 GKEYILVLNSI
+25 GREYILVLSSI
-36 NFNETWAN
+36 NFNEAWAN
-44 NLYQNIRDEF
+44 NLYQNILDEF
-54 SSPGMRV
+54 SSPGFHV
-61 EAEELSIPMMTKIEE
+61 EAEELSIPMMTRIEE

-88 SNPPKV
+88 LKPPKV
-94 AVFIGDPAWLVCQ
+94 VVFIGDPAWLVCQ
-107 SLFDGAWKDVPAVIC
+107 PLFDKEWKDIPTVIC
-122 YSRDSMPRNLE
+122 YSRDSMPGNLE
-133 NFINKDF
+133 NFVNKDF
-140 LGEGKFILTETI
+140 LGEGKFVLTEVA
-152 TAGYNVTVI
+152 TAGYNLTVI
-161 KHPFYVKNTINLIRK
+161 KQPFYVKNTIDLIRR
-176 LQPDV
+176 LQPEV

-194 AMVRED
+194 AMVREE
-200 VSNVMKRDFPEL
+200 VCGVLEKDFPEL
-212 ELDLLTST
+212 KLDLLTSI

-225 KLLDSLMDYSREV
+225 KLLDTLMGYSREV

-246 LNKTQS
+246 VGKKQS
-252 GNHYLADNLQKIIYG
+252 ESHYLSDNLQKIIYG
-267 FVDSPVFTLTEM
+267 FVDAPVFTLTEM

-288 GYFISAENFGK
+288 GYFISASTFGK
-299 VTIQTIRQ
+299 VAVQTIRQ
-307 ILDGMPA
+307 ILDGVPA
-314 RDVERKIGGKPRVY
+314 RNVEGRIGGEPKVY

-333 LQHHGVNPDSITGNV
+333 LQHHGVDPNSITGDV

-376 AIGLMR
+376 AIGFMR
-382 FHVMR
+382 FHVMC
-387 QRRLQRQREFQLLS
+387 QRRQQRQREFQLLS

-413 YIRKQLIFDEDGN
+413 YIRKQLIFDEEGN
-426 VVDFIFCDV
+426 VVDFIFRDV

-509 DRTEEYLASLKM
+509 DRTEEYLVSLKM
-521 QEHQVSLEAL
+521 KEHQTSLEAL

-544 IPWTWNLL
+544 IPWTWDLL
-552 NKEISYDITY
+552 SKTINYDITY
-562 VTYGHCKTKDSRLMG
+562 VTHKLCKTKNSRMMTERDG
-577 EKEGYMLVHPDDRDR
+577 DMLVHPDDRAGMR
-592 MHSAYLDLYYDRVN
+592 EAYYDLYYDRATIV
-606 IIREE
+606 RKE
-611 HRSLLWD
+611 HRSMFWE
-618 GTDEYVWFESFVTVG
+618 GSNEYVWFESFVTVG
-633 DRDGEGRPS
+633 DRDGEGHPT

-652 ERKRMEEELLKAKE
+652 ERKKMEEELLKAKE

-742 FVYSKINL
+742 FVYSKVNL

-755 EVIQTARLRLK
+755 EVIRAARLRLK
-766 NDLVVVELVESL
+766 DDSVVVEFVECL
-778 PECVIYSDANR
+778 PECVICSDVNR

-794 NNFITNAI
+794 NNLITNAI
-802 KFTTNGSIRVGYRLQ
+802 KFTAKGSIRVGYRLR

-873 GVVSEVGQGSTFWFT
+873 GVMSEVGQGSTFWFT
-888 LPKSSWYKRINS
+888 LPKSSWQQAD

>member
-1 MIRRIAALFFFLGV
+1 MMRRITALFFFLGV
-15 YILGFAENTR
+15 YVLGFAENTR
-25 GKEYILVLNSI
+25 GREYILVLSSI
-36 NFNETWAN
+36 NFNEAWAN
-44 NLYQNIRDEF
+44 NLYQNILDEF
-54 SSPGMRV
+54 SSPGFHV
-61 EAEELSIPMMTKIEE
+61 EAEELSIPMMTRIEE

-88 SNPPKV
+88 LKPPKV
-94 AVFIGDPAWLVCQ
+94 VVFIGDPAWLVCQ
-107 SLFDGAWKDVPAVIC
+107 PLFDKEWKDIPTVIC

-133 NFINKDF
+133 NFVNKDF
-140 LGEGKFILTETI
+140 LGEGKFVLTEVA
-152 TAGYNVTVI
+152 TAGYNLTVI
-161 KHPFYVKNTINLIRK
+161 KQPFYVKNTIDLIRR
-176 LQPDV
+176 LQPEV

-194 AMVRED
+194 AMVREE
-200 VSNVMKRDFPEL
+200 VCGVLEKDFPEL
-212 ELDLLTST
+212 KLDLLTSI

-225 KLLDSLMDYSREV
+225 KLLDTLMGYSREV

-246 LNKTQS
+246 VGKKQS
-252 GNHYLADNLQKIIYG
+252 ESHYLSDNLQKIIYG
-267 FVDSPVFTLTEM
+267 FVDAPVFTLTEM

-288 GYFISAENFGK
+288 GYFISASTFGK
-299 VTIQTIRQ
+299 VAVQTIRQ
-307 ILDGMPA
+307 ILDGVPA
-314 RDVERKIGGKPRVY
+314 RNVEGRIGGEPKVY

-333 LQHHGVNPDSITGNV
+333 LQHHGVDPNSITGDV

-382 FHVMR
+382 FHVMC
-387 QRRLQRQREFQLLS
+387 QRRQQRQREFQLLS

-413 YIRKQLIFDEDGN
+413 YIRKQLIFDEEGN
-426 VVDFIFCDV
+426 VVDFIFRDV
-435 NNLFEEVFH
+435 NNLFEGVFH

-509 DRTEEYLASLKM
+509 DRTEEYLVSLKM
-521 QEHQVSLEAL
+521 KEHQTSLEAL

-544 IPWTWNLL
+544 IPWTWDLL
-552 NKEISYDITY
+552 SKTINYDITY
-562 VTYGHCKTKDSRLMG
+562 VTHKLCKTKNSRMMTERDG
-577 EKEGYMLVHPDDRDR
+577 DMLVHPDDRAGMR
-592 MHSAYLDLYYDRVN
+592 EAYYDLYYDRATIV
-606 IIREE
+606 RKE
-611 HRSLLWD
+611 HRSMFWE
-618 GTDEYVWFESFVTVG
+618 GSNEYVWFESFVTVG
-633 DRDGEGRPS
+633 DRDGEGHPT

-652 ERKRMEEELLKAKE
+652 ERKKMEEELLKAKE

-742 FVYSKINL
+742 FVYSKVNL

-755 EVIQTARLRLK
+755 EVIRAARLRLK
-766 NDLVVVELVESL
+766 DDSVVVEFVECL
-778 PECVIYSDANR
+778 PECVICSDVNR

-794 NNFITNAI
+794 NNLITNAI
-802 KFTTNGSIRVGYRLQ
+802 KFTAKGSIRVGYRLR

-873 GVVSEVGQGSTFWFT
+873 GVMSEVGQGSTFWFT
-888 LPKSSWYKRINS
+888 LSKSSWQQAD

>member
-1 MIRRIAALFFFLGV
+1 MMRRITALFFFLGV
-15 YILGFAENTR
+15 YVLGFAENTR
-25 GKEYILVLNSI
+25 GREYILVLSSI
-36 NFNETWAN
+36 NFNEAWAN
-44 NLYQNIRDEF
+44 NLYQNILDEF
-54 SSPGMRV
+54 SSPGFHV
-61 EAEELSIPMMTKIEE
+61 EAEELSIPMMTRIEE

-88 SNPPKV
+88 LKPPKV
-94 AVFIGDPAWLVCQ
+94 VVFIGDPAWLVCQ
-107 SLFDGAWKDVPAVIC
+107 PLFDKEWKDIPTVIC
-122 YSRDSMPRNLE
+122 YSRDSMPGNLE
-133 NFINKDF
+133 NFVNKDF
-140 LGEGKFILTETI
+140 LGEGKFVLTEVA
-152 TAGYNVTVI
+152 TAGYNLTVI
-161 KHPFYVKNTINLIRK
+161 KQPFYVKNTIDLIRR
-176 LQPDV
+176 LQPEV

-194 AMVRED
+194 AMVREE
-200 VSNVMKRDFPEL
+200 VCGVLEKDFPEL
-212 ELDLLTST
+212 KLDLLTSI

-225 KLLDSLMDYSREV
+225 KLLDTLMGYSREV

-246 LNKTQS
+246 VGKKQS
-252 GNHYLADNLQKIIYG
+252 ESHYLSDNLQKIIYG
-267 FVDSPVFTLTEM
+267 FVDAPVFTLTEM

-288 GYFISAENFGK
+288 GYFISASTFGK
-299 VTIQTIRQ
+299 VAVQTIRQ
-307 ILDGMPA
+307 ILDGVPA
-314 RDVERKIGGKPRVY
+314 RNVEGRIGGEPKVY

-333 LQHHGVNPDSITGNV
+333 LQHHGVDPNSITGDV

-376 AIGLMR
+376 AIGFMR
-382 FHVMR
+382 FHVMC
-387 QRRLQRQREFQLLS
+387 QRRQQRQREFQLLS

-413 YIRKQLIFDEDGN
+413 YIRKQLIFDEEGN
-426 VVDFIFCDV
+426 VVDFIFRDV

-509 DRTEEYLASLKM
+509 DRTEEYLVSLKM
-521 QEHQVSLEAL
+521 KEHQTSLEAL

-544 IPWTWNLL
+544 IPWTWDLL
-552 NKEISYDITY
+552 SKTINYDITY
-562 VTYGHCKTKDSRLMG
+562 VTHKLCKTKNSRMMTERDG
-577 EKEGYMLVHPDDRDR
+577 DMLVHPDDRAGMR
-592 MHSAYLDLYYDRVN
+592 EAYYDLYYDRATIV
-606 IIREE
+606 RKE
-611 HRSLLWD
+611 HRSMFW
-618 GTDEYVWFESFVTVG
+618 GGSNEYVWFESFVTVG
-633 DRDGEGRPS
+633 DRDGEGHPT
-642 LLVGGSLLID
+642 LLVGGSLLVD
-652 ERKRMEEELLKAKE
+652 ERKKMEEELLKAKE

-742 FVYSKINL
+742 FVYSKVNL

-755 EVIQTARLRLK
+755 EVIRAARLRLK
-766 NDLVVVELVESL
+766 DDSVVVEFVECL
-778 PECVIYSDANR
+778 PECVICSDVNR

-794 NNFITNAI
+794 NNLITNAI
-802 KFTTNGSIRVGYRLQ
+802 KFTAKGSIRVGYRLR

-873 GVVSEVGQGSTFWFT
+873 GVMSEVGQGSTFWFT
-888 LPKSSWYKRINS
+888 LPKSSWQQAD

>member
-1 MIRRIAALFFFLGV
+1 MMRRITALFFFLGV
-15 YILGFAENTR
+15 YVLGFAENTR
-25 GKEYILVLNSI
+25 GREYILVLSSI
-36 NFNETWAN
+36 NFNEAWAN
-44 NLYQNIRDEF
+44 NLYQNILDEF
-54 SSPGMRV
+54 SSPGFHV
-61 EAEELSIPMMTKIEE
+61 EAEELSIPMMTRIEE

-88 SNPPKV
+88 LKPPKV
-94 AVFIGDPAWLVCQ
+94 VVFIGDPAWLVCQ
-107 SLFDGAWKDVPAVIC
+107 PLFDKEWKDIPTVIC

-133 NFINKDF
+133 NFVNKDF
-140 LGEGKFILTETI
+140 LGEGKFVLTEVA
-152 TAGYNVTVI
+152 TAGYNLTVI
-161 KHPFYVKNTINLIRK
+161 KQPFYVKNTIDLIRR
-176 LQPDV
+176 LQPEV

-194 AMVRED
+194 AMVREE
-200 VSNVMKRDFPEL
+200 VCGVLEKDFPEL
-212 ELDLLTST
+212 KLDLLTSI

-225 KLLDSLMDYSREV
+225 KLLDTLMGYSREV

-246 LNKTQS
+246 VGKKQS
-252 GNHYLADNLQKIIYG
+252 ESHYLSDNLQKIIYG
-267 FVDSPVFTLTEM
+267 FVDAPVFTLTEM

-288 GYFISAENFGK
+288 GYFISASTFGK
-299 VTIQTIRQ
+299 VAVQTIRQ
-307 ILDGMPA
+307 ILDGVPA
-314 RDVERKIGGKPRVY
+314 RNVEGRIGGEPKVY

-333 LQHHGVNPDSITGNV
+333 LQHHGVDPNSITGDV

-382 FHVMR
+382 FHVMC
-387 QRRLQRQREFQLLS
+387 QRRQQRQREFQLLS

-413 YIRKQLIFDEDGN
+413 YIRKQLIFDEEGN
-426 VVDFIFCDV
+426 VVDFIFRDV

-495 FPSSEKNFMDVFFI
+495 FPSSEKNFVDVFFI
-509 DRTEEYLASLKM
+509 DRTEEYLVSLKM
-521 QEHQVSLEAL
+521 KEHQVSLEAL

-562 VTYGHCKTKDSRLMG
+562 VTHGYCKTKDSRMMT
-577 EKEGYMLVHPDDRDR
+577 EKEGIMIVHQDDRVR
-592 MHSAYLDLYYDRVN
+592 MHNAYLDLYYDRVN

-611 HRSLLWD
+611 HRSLFWD

-633 DRDGEGRPS
+633 DRDGEGHPT

-652 ERKRMEEELLKAKE
+652 ERKKMEEELLKAKE

-742 FVYSKINL
+742 FVYSKVNL

-755 EVIQTARLRLK
+755 EVIRAARLRLK
-766 NDLVVVELVESL
+766 DDSVVVEFVECL
-778 PECVIYSDANR
+778 PECVICSDVNR

-794 NNFITNAI
+794 NNLITNAI
-802 KFTTNGSIRVGYRLQ
+802 KFTAKGSIRVGYRLR

-863 SIVTRLGGQI
+863 NIVTQLNGQI
-873 GVVSEVGQGSTFWFT
+873 GLESEPGKGSYFWFT
-888 LPKSSWYKRINS
+888 HPLS

>member
-1 MIRRIAALFFFLGV
+1 MMRRITALFFFLGV
-15 YILGFAENTR
+15 YVLGFAENTR
-25 GKEYILVLNSI
+25 GREYILVLSSI
-36 NFNETWAN
+36 NFNEAWAN
-44 NLYQNIRDEF
+44 NLYQNILDEF
-54 SSPGMRV
+54 SSPGFHV
-61 EAEELSIPMMTKIEE
+61 EAEELSIPMMTRIEE

-88 SNPPKV
+88 LKPPKV
-94 AVFIGDPAWLVCQ
+94 VVFIGDPAWLVCQ
-107 SLFDGAWKDVPAVIC
+107 PLFDKEWKDIPTVIC

-133 NFINKDF
+133 NFVNKDF
-140 LGEGKFILTETI
+140 LGEGKFVLTEVA
-152 TAGYNVTVI
+152 TAGYNLTVI
-161 KHPFYVKNTINLIRK
+161 KQPFYVKNTIDLIRR
-176 LQPDV
+176 LQPEV

-194 AMVRED
+194 AMVREE
-200 VSNVMKRDFPEL
+200 VCGVLEKDFPEL
-212 ELDLLTST
+212 KLDLLTSI

-225 KLLDSLMDYSREV
+225 KLLDTLMGYSREV

-246 LNKTQS
+246 VGKKQS
-252 GNHYLADNLQKIIYG
+252 ESHYLSDNLQKIIYG
-267 FVDSPVFTLTEM
+267 FVDAPVFTLTEM

-288 GYFISAENFGK
+288 GYFISASTFGK
-299 VTIQTIRQ
+299 VAVQTIRQ
-307 ILDGMPA
+307 ILDGVPA
-314 RDVERKIGGKPRVY
+314 RNVEGRIGGEPKVY

-333 LQHHGVNPDSITGNV
+333 LQHHGVDPNSITGDV

-382 FHVMR
+382 FHVMC
-387 QRRLQRQREFQLLS
+387 QRRQQRQREFQLLS

-413 YIRKQLIFDEDGN
+413 YIRKQLIFDEEGN
-426 VVDFIFCDV
+426 VVDFIFRDV
-435 NNLFEEVFH
+435 NNLFEGVFH

-509 DRTEEYLASLKM
+509 DRTEEYLVSLKM
-521 QEHQVSLEAL
+521 KEHQTSLEAL

-562 VTYGHCKTKDSRLMG
+562 VTHGYCKTKDSRMMT
-577 EKEGYMLVHPDDRDR
+577 EKEGIMIVHQDDRVR
-592 MHSAYLDLYYDRVN
+592 MHNAYLDLYYDRVN

-611 HRSLLWD
+611 HRSLFWD

-633 DRDGEGRPS
+633 DRDGEGHPT

-652 ERKRMEEELLKAKE
+652 ERKKMEEELLKAKE

-742 FVYSKINL
+742 FVYSKVNL

-755 EVIQTARLRLK
+755 EIIRVARLRLK
-766 NDLVVVELVESL
+766 DNSVAVEFVECL
-778 PECVIYSDANR
+778 PECVIYSDVNR

-794 NNFITNAI
+794 NNLITNAI
-802 KFTTNGSIRVGYRLQ
+802 KFTTKGSIRVGYRLR

-873 GVVSEVGQGSTFWFT
+873 GVMSEVGQGSTFWFT
-888 LPKSSWYKRINS
+888 LSKYSWQQAD

>member
-1 MIRRIAALFFFLGV
+1 MMRRITALFFFLGV
-15 YILGFAENTR
+15 YVLGFAENTR
-25 GKEYILVLNSI
+25 GREYILVLSSI
-36 NFNETWAN
+36 NFNEAWAN
-44 NLYQNIRDEF
+44 NLYQNILDEF
-54 SSPGMRV
+54 SSPGFHV
-61 EAEELSIPMMTKIEE
+61 EAEELSIPMMTRIEE

-88 SNPPKV
+88 LKPPKV
-94 AVFIGDPAWLVCQ
+94 VVFIGDPAWLVCQ
-107 SLFDGAWKDVPAVIC
+107 PLFDKEWKDIPTVIC

-133 NFINKDF
+133 NFVNKDF
-140 LGEGKFILTETI
+140 LGEGKFVLTEVA
-152 TAGYNVTVI
+152 TAGYNLTVI
-161 KHPFYVKNTINLIRK
+161 KQPFYVKNTIDLIRR
-176 LQPDV
+176 LQPEV

-194 AMVRED
+194 AMVREE
-200 VSNVMKRDFPEL
+200 VCGVLEKDFPEL
-212 ELDLLTST
+212 KLDLLTSI

-225 KLLDSLMDYSREV
+225 KLLDTLMGYSREV

-246 LNKTQS
+246 VGKKQS
-252 GNHYLADNLQKIIYG
+252 ESHYLSDNLQKIIYG
-267 FVDSPVFTLTEM
+267 FVDAPVFTLTEM
-279 DMETGAFAG
+279 DMETGAFVG
-288 GYFISAENFGK
+288 GYFISASTFGK
-299 VTIQTIRQ
+299 VAVQTIRQ
-307 ILDGMPA
+307 ILDGVPA
-314 RDVERKIGGKPRVY
+314 RNVEGRIGGEPKVY

-333 LQHHGVNPDSITGNV
+333 LQHHGVDPNSITGDV

-382 FHVMR
+382 FHVMC
-387 QRRLQRQREFQLLS
+387 QRRQQRQREFQLLS

-413 YIRKQLIFDEDGN
+413 YIRKQLIFDEEGN
-426 VVDFIFCDV
+426 VVDFIFRDV

-509 DRTEEYLASLKM
+509 DRTEEYLVSLKM
-521 QEHQVSLEAL
+521 KEHQTSLEAL

-544 IPWTWNLL
+544 IPWTWDLL
-552 NKEISYDITY
+552 SKTINYDITY
-562 VTYGHCKTKDSRLMG
+562 VTHGYCKTKDSRMMT
-577 EKEGYMLVHPDDRDR
+577 EKEGIMIVHQDDRVR
-592 MHSAYLDLYYDRVN
+592 MHNAYLDLYYDRVN

-611 HRSLLWD
+611 HRSLFWD

-633 DRDGEGRPS
+633 DRDGEGHPT

-652 ERKRMEEELLKAKE
+652 ERKKMEEELLKAKE

-742 FVYSKINL
+742 FVYSKVNL

-755 EVIQTARLRLK
+755 EVIRAARLRLK
-766 NDLVVVELVESL
+766 DDSVVVEFVECL
-778 PECVIYSDANR
+778 PECVICSDVNR

-794 NNFITNAI
+794 NNLITNAI
-802 KFTTNGSIRVGYRLQ
+802 KFTAKGSIRVGYRLR

-873 GVVSEVGQGSTFWFT
+873 GVMSEVGQGSTFWFT
-888 LPKSSWYKRINS
+888 LSKSSWQQAD

>member
-1 MIRRIAALFFFLGV
+1 MMRRITALFFFLGV
-15 YILGFAENTR
+15 YVLGFAENTR
-25 GKEYILVLNSI
+25 GREYILVLSSI
-36 NFNETWAN
+36 NFNEAWAN
-44 NLYQNIRDEF
+44 NLYQNILDEF
-54 SSPGMRV
+54 SSPGFHV
-61 EAEELSIPMMTKIEE
+61 EAEELSIPMMTRIEE

-88 SNPPKV
+88 LKPPKV
-94 AVFIGDPAWLVCQ
+94 VVFIGDPAWLVCQ
-107 SLFDGAWKDVPAVIC
+107 PLFDKEWKDIPTVIC

-133 NFINKDF
+133 NFVNKDF
-140 LGEGKFILTETI
+140 LGEGKFVLTEVA
-152 TAGYNVTVI
+152 TAGYNLTVI
-161 KHPFYVKNTINLIRK
+161 KQPFYVKNTIDLIRR
-176 LQPDV
+176 LQPEV

-194 AMVRED
+194 AMVREE
-200 VSNVMKRDFPEL
+200 VCGVLEKDFPEL
-212 ELDLLTST
+212 KLDLLTSI

-225 KLLDSLMDYSREV
+225 KLLDTLMGYSREV

-246 LNKTQS
+246 VGKKQS
-252 GNHYLADNLQKIIYG
+252 ESHYLSDNLQKIIYG
-267 FVDSPVFTLTEM
+267 FVDAPVFTLTEM
-279 DMETGAFAG
+279 DMETGAFVG
-288 GYFISAENFGK
+288 GYFISASTFGK
-299 VTIQTIRQ
+299 VAVQTIRQ
-307 ILDGMPA
+307 ILDGVPA
-314 RDVERKIGGKPRVY
+314 RNVEGRIGGEPKVY

-333 LQHHGVNPDSITGNV
+333 LQHHGVDPNSITGDV

-382 FHVMR
+382 FHVMC
-387 QRRLQRQREFQLLS
+387 QRRQQRQREFQLLS

-413 YIRKQLIFDEDGN
+413 YIRKQLIFDEEGN
-426 VVDFIFCDV
+426 VVDFIFRDV

-509 DRTEEYLASLKM
+509 DRTEEYLVSLKM
-521 QEHQVSLEAL
+521 KEHQTSLEAL

-544 IPWTWNLL
+544 IPWTWDLL
-552 NKEISYDITY
+552 SKTINYDITY
-562 VTYGHCKTKDSRLMG
+562 VTHKLCKTKNSRMMTERDG
-577 EKEGYMLVHPDDRDR
+577 DMLVHPDDRAGMR
-592 MHSAYLDLYYDRVN
+592 ETYYDLYYDRATIV
-606 IIREE
+606 RKE
-611 HRSLLWD
+611 HRSMFWE
-618 GTDEYVWFESFVTVG
+618 GSNEYVWFESFVTVG
-633 DRDGEGRPS
+633 DRDGEGHPT

-652 ERKRMEEELLKAKE
+652 ERKKMEEELLKAKE

-742 FVYSKINL
+742 FVYSKVNL

-755 EVIQTARLRLK
+755 EVIRAARLRLK
-766 NDLVVVELVESL
+766 DDSVVVEFVECL
-778 PECVIYSDANR
+778 PECVICSDVNR

-794 NNFITNAI
+794 NNLITNAI
-802 KFTTNGSIRVGYRLQ
+802 KFTAKGSIRVGYRLR

-873 GVVSEVGQGSTFWFT
+873 GVMSEVGQGSTFWFT
-888 LPKSSWYKRINS
+888 LSKSSWQQAD

>member
-15 YILGFAENTR
+15 YILGIAENTR

-107 SLFDGAWKDVPAVIC
+107 SLFDGVWKDVPAVIC

-140 LGEGKFILTETI
+140 LGEGKFISTETI
-152 TAGYNVTVI
+152 TAGYNLTVI

-200 VSNVMKRDFPEL
+200 VKNVLKRDFPEL
-212 ELDLLTST
+212 ELDLLTSI
-220 DISTE
+220 DMSTE

-279 DMETGAFAG
+279 DIETGAFAG

-299 VTIQTIRQ
+299 VTIQTIQQ

-371 IILLG
+371 VILLG

-483 ENNKIRYYDKLS
+483 ETNKIRYYDKLS
-495 FPSSEKNFMDVFFI
+495 FPSSEKDFMDVFFI

-562 VTYGHCKTKDSRLMG
+562 VTHGHCNTKDSRKMT
-577 EKEGYMLVHPDDRDR
+577 EKEGIMIVHLDDRVR
-592 MHSAYLDLYYDRVN
+592 MHNAYLDLYYDRVN

-611 HRSLLWD
+611 HRSLFWD

-633 DRDGEGRPS
+633 DRDGEGHPT

-652 ERKRMEEELLKAKE
+652 ERKKMEEELLKAKE

-742 FVYSKINL
+742 FVYSKVNL

-755 EVIQTARLRLK
+755 EVIRAARLRLK
-766 NDLVVVELVESL
+766 NDSVVVEFVECL
-778 PECVIYSDANR
+778 PECVICSDVNR

-794 NNFITNAI
+794 NNLITNAI
-802 KFTTNGSIRVGYRLQ
+802 KFTTKGSIRVGYRLR

-873 GVVSEVGQGSTFWFT
+873 GVMSEVGQGSTFWFT
-888 LPKSSWYKRINS
+888 LPKSSWQQAD

>member
-15 YILGFAENTR
+15 YILGIAENTR

-107 SLFDGAWKDVPAVIC
+107 SLFDGVWKDVPAVIC

-140 LGEGKFILTETI
+140 LGEGKFISTETI
-152 TAGYNVTVI
+152 TAGYNLTVI

-200 VSNVMKRDFPEL
+200 VKNVLKRDFPEL
-212 ELDLLTST
+212 ELDLLTSI
-220 DISTE
+220 DMSTE

-279 DMETGAFAG
+279 DIETGAFAG

-299 VTIQTIRQ
+299 VTIQTIQQ

-371 IILLG
+371 VILLG

-483 ENNKIRYYDKLS
+483 ETNKIRYYDKLS
-495 FPSSEKNFMDVFFI
+495 FPSSEKDFMDVFFI

-562 VTYGHCKTKDSRLMG
+562 VTHGHCNTKDSRKMT
-577 EKEGYMLVHPDDRDR
+577 EKEGIMIVHLDDRVR
-592 MHSAYLDLYYDRVN
+592 MHNAYLDLYYDRVN

-611 HRSLLWD
+611 HRSLFWD

-633 DRDGEGRPS
+633 DRDGEGHPT

-652 ERKRMEEELLKAKE
+652 ERKKMEEELLKAKE

-742 FVYSKINL
+742 FVYSKVNL

-755 EVIQTARLRLK
+755 EVIRAARLRLK
-766 NDLVVVELVESL
+766 NDSVVVEFVECL
-778 PECVIYSDANR
+778 PECVICSDVNR

-794 NNFITNAI
+794 NNLITNAI
-802 KFTTNGSIRVGYRLQ
+802 KFTTKGSIRVGYRLR

-873 GVVSEVGQGSTFWFT
+873 GVISEVGQGSTFWFT
-888 LPKSSWYKRINS
+888 LPKSSWQQAD

>member
-1 MIRRIAALFFFLGV
+1 MMRRITALFFFLGV
-15 YILGFAENTR
+15 YVLGFAENTR
-25 GKEYILVLNSI
+25 GREYILVLSSI
-36 NFNETWAN
+36 NFNEAWAN
-44 NLYQNIRDEF
+44 NLYQNILDEF
-54 SSPGMRV
+54 SSPGFHV
-61 EAEELSIPMMTKIEE
+61 EAEELSIPMMTRIEE

-88 SNPPKV
+88 LKPPKV
-94 AVFIGDPAWLVCQ
+94 VVFIGDPAWLVCQ
-107 SLFDGAWKDVPAVIC
+107 PLFDKEWKDIPTVIC

-133 NFINKDF
+133 NFVNKDF
-140 LGEGKFILTETI
+140 LGEGKFVLTEVA
-152 TAGYNVTVI
+152 TAGYNLTVI
-161 KHPFYVKNTINLIRK
+161 KQPFYVKNTIDLIRR
-176 LQPDV
+176 LQPEV

-194 AMVRED
+194 AMVREE
-200 VSNVMKRDFPEL
+200 VCGVLEKDFPEL
-212 ELDLLTST
+212 KLDLLTSI

-225 KLLDSLMDYSREV
+225 KLLDTLMGYSREV

-246 LNKTQS
+246 VGKKQS
-252 GNHYLADNLQKIIYG
+252 ESHYLSDNLQKIIYG
-267 FVDSPVFTLTEM
+267 FVDAPVFTLTEM

-288 GYFISAENFGK
+288 GYFISASTFGK
-299 VTIQTIRQ
+299 VAVQTIRQ
-307 ILDGMPA
+307 ILDGVPA
-314 RDVERKIGGKPRVY
+314 RNVEGRIGGEPKVY

-333 LQHHGVNPDSITGNV
+333 LQHHGVDPNSITGDV

-444 CTRDRVVG
+444 CTRNRVVG

-509 DRTEEYLASLKM
+509 DRTEEYLVSLKM
-521 QEHQVSLEAL
+521 KEHQVSLEAL

-562 VTYGHCKTKDSRLMG
+562 VTHGYCKTKDSRMMT
-577 EKEGYMLVHPDDRDR
+577 EKEGIMIVHQDDRVR
-592 MHSAYLDLYYDRVN
+592 MHNAYLDLYYDRVN

-611 HRSLLWD
+611 HRSLFWD

-633 DRDGEGRPS
+633 DRDGEGHPT

-652 ERKRMEEELLKAKE
+652 ERKKMEEELLKAKE

-681 MSHEIRTPLNAI
+681 MSHEIRPPLNAI

-742 FVYSKINL
+742 FVYSKVNL

-755 EVIQTARLRLK
+755 EVIRAARLRLK
-766 NDLVVVELVESL
+766 DDSVVVEFVECL
-778 PECVIYSDANR
+778 PECVICSDVNR

-794 NNFITNAI
+794 SRPLKYPFPANSQYI
-802 KFTTNGSIRVGYRLQ
+802 NG
-817 EDESL
+817 
-822 YFYVSDTGCGIPAD
+822 
-836 KLKEVFGRFVKLNSF
+836 
-851 QQGTGL
+851 
-857 GLSICE
+857 
-863 SIVTRLGGQI
+863 
-873 GVVSEVGQGSTFWFT
+873 
-888 LPKSSWYKRINS
+888 

>member
-1 MIRRIAALFFFLGV
+1 MMRRITALFFFLGV
-15 YILGFAENTR
+15 YVLGFAENTR
-25 GKEYILVLNSI
+25 GREYILVLSSI
-36 NFNETWAN
+36 NFNEAWAN
-44 NLYQNIRDEF
+44 NLYQNILDEF
-54 SSPGMRV
+54 SSPGFHV
-61 EAEELSIPMMTKIEE
+61 EAEELSIPMMTRIEE

-88 SNPPKV
+88 LKPPKV
-94 AVFIGDPAWLVCQ
+94 VVFIGDPAWLVCQ
-107 SLFDGAWKDVPAVIC
+107 PLFDKEWKDIPTVIC

-133 NFINKDF
+133 NFVNKDF
-140 LGEGKFILTETI
+140 LGEGKFVLTEVA
-152 TAGYNVTVI
+152 TAGYNLTVI
-161 KHPFYVKNTINLIRK
+161 KQPFYVKNTIDLIRR
-176 LQPDV
+176 LQPEV

-194 AMVRED
+194 AMVREE
-200 VSNVMKRDFPEL
+200 VCGVLEKDFPEL
-212 ELDLLTST
+212 KLDLLTSI

-225 KLLDSLMDYSREV
+225 KLLDTLMGYSREV

-246 LNKTQS
+246 VGKKQS
-252 GNHYLADNLQKIIYG
+252 ESHYLSDNLQKIIYG
-267 FVDSPVFTLTEM
+267 FVDAPVFTLTEM
-279 DMETGAFAG
+279 DMETGAFVG
-288 GYFISAENFGK
+288 GYFISASTFGK
-299 VTIQTIRQ
+299 VAVQTIRQ
-307 ILDGMPA
+307 ILDGVPA
-314 RDVERKIGGKPRVY
+314 RNVEGRIGGEPKVY

-333 LQHHGVNPDSITGNV
+333 LQHHGVDPNSITGDV

-382 FHVMR
+382 FHVMC
-387 QRRLQRQREFQLLS
+387 QRRQQRQREFQLLS

-413 YIRKQLIFDEDGN
+413 YIRKQLIFDEEGN
-426 VVDFIFCDV
+426 VVDFIFRDV

-509 DRTEEYLASLKM
+509 DRTEEYLVSLKM
-521 QEHQVSLEAL
+521 KEHQVSLEAL

-562 VTYGHCKTKDSRLMG
+562 VTHGYCKTKDSRMMT
-577 EKEGYMLVHPDDRDR
+577 EKEGIMIVHQDDRVR
-592 MHSAYLDLYYDRVN
+592 MHNAYLDLYYDRVN

-611 HRSLLWD
+611 HRSLFWD

-633 DRDGEGRPS
+633 DRDGEGHPT

-652 ERKRMEEELLKAKE
+652 ERKKMEEELLKAKE

-742 FVYSKINL
+742 FVYSKVNL

-755 EVIQTARLRLK
+755 EVIRAARLRLK
-766 NDLVVVELVESL
+766 DDSVVVEFVECL
-778 PECVIYSDANR
+778 PECVICSDVNR

-794 NNFITNAI
+794 NNLITNAI
-802 KFTTNGSIRVGYRLQ
+802 KFTAKGSIRVGYRLR

-873 GVVSEVGQGSTFWFT
+873 GVMSEVGQGSTFWFT
-888 LPKSSWYKRINS
+888 LSKSSWQQAD

>member
-1 MIRRIAALFFFLGV
+1 MMRRITALFFFLGV
-15 YILGFAENTR
+15 YVLGFAENTR
-25 GKEYILVLNSI
+25 GREYILVLSSI
-36 NFNETWAN
+36 NFNEAWAN
-44 NLYQNIRDEF
+44 NLYQNILDEF
-54 SSPGMRV
+54 SSPGFHV
-61 EAEELSIPMMTKIEE
+61 EAEELSIPMMTRIEE

-88 SNPPKV
+88 LKPPKV
-94 AVFIGDPAWLVCQ
+94 VVFIGDPAWLVCQ
-107 SLFDGAWKDVPAVIC
+107 PLFDKEWKDIPTVIC
-122 YSRDSMPRNLE
+122 YSRDSMPGNLE
-133 NFINKDF
+133 NFVNKDF
-140 LGEGKFILTETI
+140 LGEGKFVLTEVA
-152 TAGYNVTVI
+152 TAGYNLTVI
-161 KHPFYVKNTINLIRK
+161 KQPFYVKNTIDLIRR
-176 LQPDV
+176 LQPEV

-194 AMVRED
+194 AMVREE
-200 VSNVMKRDFPEL
+200 VCGVLEKDFPEL
-212 ELDLLTST
+212 KLDLLTSI

-225 KLLDSLMDYSREV
+225 KLLDTLMGYSREV

-246 LNKTQS
+246 VGKKQS
-252 GNHYLADNLQKIIYG
+252 ESHYLSDNLQKIIYG
-267 FVDSPVFTLTEM
+267 FVDAPVFTLTEM

-288 GYFISAENFGK
+288 GYFISASTFGK
-299 VTIQTIRQ
+299 VAVQTIRQ
-307 ILDGMPA
+307 ILDGVPA
-314 RDVERKIGGKPRVY
+314 RNVEGRIGGEPKVY

-333 LQHHGVNPDSITGNV
+333 LQHHGVDPNSITGDV

-376 AIGLMR
+376 AIGFMR
-382 FHVMR
+382 FHVMC
-387 QRRLQRQREFQLLS
+387 QRRQPRQREFQLLS

-413 YIRKQLIFDEDGN
+413 YIRKQLIFDEEGN
-426 VVDFIFCDV
+426 VVDFIFRDV

-509 DRTEEYLASLKM
+509 DRTEEYLVSLKM
-521 QEHQVSLEAL
+521 KEHQTSLEAL

-544 IPWTWNLL
+544 IPWTWDLL
-552 NKEISYDITY
+552 SKTINYDITY
-562 VTYGHCKTKDSRLMG
+562 VTHKLCKTKNSRMMTERDG
-577 EKEGYMLVHPDDRDR
+577 DMLVHPDDRAGMR
-592 MHSAYLDLYYDRVN
+592 EAYYDLYYDRATIV
-606 IIREE
+606 RKE
-611 HRSLLWD
+611 HRSMFW
-618 GTDEYVWFESFVTVG
+618 GGSNEYVWFESFVTVG
-633 DRDGEGRPS
+633 DRDGEGHPT

-652 ERKRMEEELLKAKE
+652 ERKKMEEELLKAKE

-742 FVYSKINL
+742 FVYSKVNL

-755 EVIQTARLRLK
+755 EVIRAARLRLK
-766 NDLVVVELVESL
+766 DDSVVVEFVECL
-778 PECVIYSDANR
+778 PECVICSDVNR

-794 NNFITNAI
+794 NNLITNAI
-802 KFTTNGSIRVGYRLQ
+802 KFTAKGSIRVGYRLR

-873 GVVSEVGQGSTFWFT
+873 GVMSEVGQGSTFWFT
-888 LPKSSWYKRINS
+888 LPKSSWQQAD

>member
-1 MIRRIAALFFFLGV
+1 MMRRITALFFFLGV
-15 YILGFAENTR
+15 YVLGFAENTR
-25 GKEYILVLNSI
+25 GREYILVLSSI
-36 NFNETWAN
+36 NFNEAWAN
-44 NLYQNIRDEF
+44 NLYQNILDEF
-54 SSPGMRV
+54 SSPGFHV
-61 EAEELSIPMMTKIEE
+61 EAEELSIPMMTRIEE

-88 SNPPKV
+88 LKPPKV
-94 AVFIGDPAWLVCQ
+94 VVFIGDPAWLVCQ
-107 SLFDGAWKDVPAVIC
+107 PLFDKEWKDIPTVIC

-133 NFINKDF
+133 NFVNKDF
-140 LGEGKFILTETI
+140 LGEGKFVLTEVA
-152 TAGYNVTVI
+152 TAGYNLTVI
-161 KHPFYVKNTINLIRK
+161 KQPFYVKNTIDLIRR
-176 LQPDV
+176 LQPEV

-194 AMVRED
+194 AMVREE
-200 VSNVMKRDFPEL
+200 VCGVLEKDFPEL
-212 ELDLLTST
+212 KLDLLTSI

-225 KLLDSLMDYSREV
+225 KLLDTLMGYSREV

-246 LNKTQS
+246 VGKKQS
-252 GNHYLADNLQKIIYG
+252 ESHYLSDNLQKIIYG
-267 FVDSPVFTLTEM
+267 FVDAPVFTLTEM

-288 GYFISAENFGK
+288 GYFISASTFGK
-299 VTIQTIRQ
+299 VAVQTIQQ
-307 ILDGMPA
+307 ILDGVPA
-314 RDVERKIGGKPRVY
+314 RNVEGRIGGEPKVY

-333 LQHHGVNPDSITGNV
+333 LQHHGVDPNSITGDV

-382 FHVMR
+382 FHVMC
-387 QRRLQRQREFQLLS
+387 QRRQQRQREFQLLS

-413 YIRKQLIFDEDGN
+413 YIRKQLIFDEEGN
-426 VVDFIFCDV
+426 VVDFIFRDV

-495 FPSSEKNFMDVFFI
+495 FPSSEKNFVDVFFI
-509 DRTEEYLASLKM
+509 DRTEEYLVSLKM
-521 QEHQVSLEAL
+521 KEHQVSLEAL

-562 VTYGHCKTKDSRLMG
+562 VTHGYCKTKDSRMMT
-577 EKEGYMLVHPDDRDR
+577 EKEGIMIVHQDDRVR
-592 MHSAYLDLYYDRVN
+592 MYNAYLDLYYDRVN

-611 HRSLLWD
+611 HRSLFWD

-633 DRDGEGRPS
+633 DRDGEGHPT

-652 ERKRMEEELLKAKE
+652 ERKKMEEELLKAKE

-742 FVYSKINL
+742 FVYSKVNL

-755 EVIQTARLRLK
+755 EVIRAARLRLK
-766 NDLVVVELVESL
+766 DDSVVVEFVECL
-778 PECVIYSDANR
+778 PECVICSDVNR

-794 NNFITNAI
+794 NNLITNAI
-802 KFTTNGSIRVGYRLQ
+802 KFTAKGSIRVGYRLR

-873 GVVSEVGQGSTFWFT
+873 GVMSEVGQGSTFWFT
-888 LPKSSWYKRINS
+888 LSKSSWQQAD

>member
-1 MIRRIAALFFFLGV
+1 MMRRITALFFFLGV
-15 YILGFAENTR
+15 YVLGFAENTR
-25 GKEYILVLNSI
+25 GREYILVLSSI
-36 NFNETWAN
+36 NFNEAWAN
-44 NLYQNIRDEF
+44 NLYQNILDEF
-54 SSPGMRV
+54 SSPGFHV
-61 EAEELSIPMMTKIEE
+61 EAEELSIPMMTRIEE

-88 SNPPKV
+88 LKPPKV
-94 AVFIGDPAWLVCQ
+94 VVFIGDPAWLVCQ
-107 SLFDGAWKDVPAVIC
+107 PLFDKEWKDIPTVIC

-133 NFINKDF
+133 NFVNKDF
-140 LGEGKFILTETI
+140 LGEGKFVLTEVA
-152 TAGYNVTVI
+152 TAGYNLTVI
-161 KHPFYVKNTINLIRK
+161 KQPFYVKNTIDLIRR
-176 LQPDV
+176 LQPEV

-194 AMVRED
+194 AMVREE
-200 VSNVMKRDFPEL
+200 VCGVLEKDFPEL
-212 ELDLLTST
+212 KLDLLTSI

-225 KLLDSLMDYSREV
+225 KLLDTLMGYSREV

-246 LNKTQS
+246 VGKKQS
-252 GNHYLADNLQKIIYG
+252 ESHYLSDNLQKIIYG
-267 FVDSPVFTLTEM
+267 FVDAPVFTLTEM

-288 GYFISAENFGK
+288 GYFISASTFGK
-299 VTIQTIRQ
+299 VAVQTIRQ
-307 ILDGMPA
+307 ILDGVPA
-314 RDVERKIGGKPRVY
+314 RNVEGRIGGEPKVY

-333 LQHHGVNPDSITGNV
+333 LQHYGVDPNSITGDV

-444 CTRDRVVG
+444 CTRNRVVG

-509 DRTEEYLASLKM
+509 DRTEEYLVSLKM
-521 QEHQVSLEAL
+521 KEHQVSLEAL

-562 VTYGHCKTKDSRLMG
+562 VTHGYCKTKDSRMMT
-577 EKEGYMLVHPDDRDR
+577 EKEGIMIVHQDDRVR
-592 MHSAYLDLYYDRVN
+592 MHNAYLDLYYDRVN

-611 HRSLLWD
+611 HRSLFWD

-633 DRDGEGRPS
+633 DRDGEGHPT

-652 ERKRMEEELLKAKE
+652 ERKKMEEELLKAKE

-742 FVYSKINL
+742 FVYSKVNL

-755 EVIQTARLRLK
+755 EIIRVARLRLK
-766 NDLVVVELVESL
+766 DNSVAVEFVECL
-778 PECVIYSDANR
+778 PECVIYSDVNR

-794 NNFITNAI
+794 NNLITNAI
-802 KFTTNGSIRVGYRLQ
+802 KFTTKGSIRVGYRLR

-873 GVVSEVGQGSTFWFT
+873 GVISEVGQGSTFWFT
-888 LPKSSWYKRINS
+888 LPKSSWQQAD

>member
-1 MIRRIAALFFFLGV
+1 MMRRITALFFFLGV
-15 YILGFAENTR
+15 YVLGFAENTR
-25 GKEYILVLNSI
+25 GREYILVLSSI
-36 NFNETWAN
+36 NFNEAWAN
-44 NLYQNIRDEF
+44 NLYQNILDEF
-54 SSPGMRV
+54 SSPGFHV
-61 EAEELSIPMMTKIEE
+61 EAEELSIPMMTRIEE

-88 SNPPKV
+88 LKPPKV
-94 AVFIGDPAWLVCQ
+94 VVFIGDPAWLVCQ
-107 SLFDGAWKDVPAVIC
+107 PLFDKEWKDIPTVIC

-133 NFINKDF
+133 NFVNKDF
-140 LGEGKFILTETI
+140 LGEGKFVLTEVA
-152 TAGYNVTVI
+152 TAGYNLTVI
-161 KHPFYVKNTINLIRK
+161 KQPFYVKNTIDLIRR
-176 LQPDV
+176 LQPEV

-194 AMVRED
+194 AMVREE
-200 VSNVMKRDFPEL
+200 VCGVLEKDFPEL
-212 ELDLLTST
+212 KLDLLTSI

-225 KLLDSLMDYSREV
+225 KLLDTLMGYSREV

-246 LNKTQS
+246 VGKKQS
-252 GNHYLADNLQKIIYG
+252 ESHYLSDNLQKIIYG
-267 FVDSPVFTLTEM
+267 FVDAPVFTLTEM

-288 GYFISAENFGK
+288 GYFISASTFGK
-299 VTIQTIRQ
+299 VAVQTIRQ
-307 ILDGMPA
+307 ILDGVPA
-314 RDVERKIGGKPRVY
+314 RNVEGRIGGEPKVY

-333 LQHHGVNPDSITGNV
+333 LQHHGVDPNSITGDV

-382 FHVMR
+382 FHVMC
-387 QRRLQRQREFQLLS
+387 QRRQQRQREFQLLS

-413 YIRKQLIFDEDGN
+413 YIRKQLIFDEEGN
-426 VVDFIFCDV
+426 VVDFIFRDV

-509 DRTEEYLASLKM
+509 DRTEEYLVSLKM
-521 QEHQVSLEAL
+521 KEHQTSLEAL

-544 IPWTWNLL
+544 IPWTWDLL
-552 NKEISYDITY
+552 SKTINYDITY
-562 VTYGHCKTKDSRLMG
+562 VTHKLCKTKNSRMMTERDG
-577 EKEGYMLVHPDDRDR
+577 DMLVHPDDRAGMR
-592 MHSAYLDLYYDRVN
+592 EAYYDLYYDRATIV
-606 IIREE
+606 RKE
-611 HRSLLWD
+611 HRSMFWE
-618 GTDEYVWFESFVTVG
+618 GSNEYVWFESFVTVG
-633 DRDGEGRPS
+633 DRDGEGHPT

-652 ERKRMEEELLKAKE
+652 ERKKMEEELLKAKE

-742 FVYSKINL
+742 FVYSKVNL

-755 EVIQTARLRLK
+755 EVIRAARLRLK
-766 NDLVVVELVESL
+766 DDSVVVEFVECL
-778 PECVIYSDANR
+778 PECVICSDVNR

-794 NNFITNAI
+794 NNLITNAI
-802 KFTTNGSIRVGYRLQ
+802 KFTAKGEHSCRIQV
-817 EDESL
+817 
-822 YFYVSDTGCGIPAD
+822 A
-836 KLKEVFGRFVKLNSF
+836 
-851 QQGTGL
+851 
-857 GLSICE
+857 
-863 SIVTRLGGQI
+863 GG
-873 GVVSEVGQGSTFWFT
+873 
-888 LPKSSWYKRINS
+888 

>member
-15 YILGFAENTR
+15 YILGIAENTR

-107 SLFDGAWKDVPAVIC
+107 SLFDGVWKDVPAVIC

-140 LGEGKFILTETI
+140 LGEGKFISTETI
-152 TAGYNVTVI
+152 TAGYNLTVI

-200 VSNVMKRDFPEL
+200 VKNVLKRDFPEL
-212 ELDLLTST
+212 ELDLLTSI
-220 DISTE
+220 DMSTE

-279 DMETGAFAG
+279 DIETGAFAG

-299 VTIQTIRQ
+299 VTIQTIQQ

-371 IILLG
+371 VILLG

-483 ENNKIRYYDKLS
+483 ETNKIRYYDKLS
-495 FPSSEKNFMDVFFI
+495 FPSSEKDFMDVFFI

-562 VTYGHCKTKDSRLMG
+562 VTHGHCNTKDSRKMT
-577 EKEGYMLVHPDDRDR
+577 EKEGIMIVHLDDRVR
-592 MHSAYLDLYYDRVN
+592 MHNAYLDLHYDRVN

-611 HRSLLWD
+611 HRSLFWD

-633 DRDGEGRPS
+633 DRDGEGHPT

-652 ERKRMEEELLKAKE
+652 ERKKMEEELLKAKE

-742 FVYSKINL
+742 FVYSKVNL

-755 EVIQTARLRLK
+755 EVIRAARLRLK
-766 NDLVVVELVESL
+766 NDSVVVEFVECL
-778 PECVIYSDANR
+778 PECVICSDVNR

-794 NNFITNAI
+794 NNLITNAI
-802 KFTTNGSIRVGYRLQ
+802 KFTTKGSIRVGYRLR

-873 GVVSEVGQGSTFWFT
+873 GVMSEVGQGSTFWFT
-888 LPKSSWYKRINS
+888 LPKSSWQQAD

>member
-1 MIRRIAALFFFLGV
+1 MMRRITALFFFLGV
-15 YILGFAENTR
+15 YVLGFAENTR
-25 GKEYILVLNSI
+25 GREYILVLSSI
-36 NFNETWAN
+36 NFNEAWAN
-44 NLYQNIRDEF
+44 NLYQNILDEF
-54 SSPGMRV
+54 SSPGFHV
-61 EAEELSIPMMTKIEE
+61 EAEELSIPMMTRIEE

-88 SNPPKV
+88 LKPPKV
-94 AVFIGDPAWLVCQ
+94 VVFIGDPAWLVCQ
-107 SLFDGAWKDVPAVIC
+107 PLFDKEWKDIPTVIC

-133 NFINKDF
+133 NFVNKDF
-140 LGEGKFILTETI
+140 LGEGKFVLTEVA
-152 TAGYNVTVI
+152 TAGYNLTVI
-161 KHPFYVKNTINLIRK
+161 KQPFYVKNTIDLIRR
-176 LQPDV
+176 LQPEV

-194 AMVRED
+194 AMVREE
-200 VSNVMKRDFPEL
+200 VCGVLEKDFPEL
-212 ELDLLTST
+212 KLDLLTSI

-225 KLLDSLMDYSREV
+225 KLLDTLMGYSREV

-246 LNKTQS
+246 VGKKQS
-252 GNHYLADNLQKIIYG
+252 ESHYLSDNLQKIIYG
-267 FVDSPVFTLTEM
+267 FVDAPVFTLTEM

-288 GYFISAENFGK
+288 GYFISASTFGK
-299 VTIQTIRQ
+299 VAVQTIRQ
-307 ILDGMPA
+307 ILDGVPA
-314 RDVERKIGGKPRVY
+314 RNVEGRIGGEPKVY

-333 LQHHGVNPDSITGNV
+333 LQHHGVDPNSITGDV

-382 FHVMR
+382 FHVMC
-387 QRRLQRQREFQLLS
+387 QRRQQRQREFQLLS

-413 YIRKQLIFDEDGN
+413 YIRKQLIFDEEGN
-426 VVDFIFCDV
+426 VVDFIFRDV

-495 FPSSEKNFMDVFFI
+495 FPSSEKNFVDVFFI
-509 DRTEEYLASLKM
+509 DRTEEYLVSLKM
-521 QEHQVSLEAL
+521 KEHQVSLEAL

-562 VTYGHCKTKDSRLMG
+562 VTHGYCKTKDSRMMT
-577 EKEGYMLVHPDDRDR
+577 EKEGIMIVHQDDRVR
-592 MHSAYLDLYYDRVN
+592 MHNAYLDLYYDRVN

-611 HRSLLWD
+611 HRSLFWD

-633 DRDGEGRPS
+633 DRDGEGHPT

-652 ERKRMEEELLKAKE
+652 ERKKMEEELLKAKE

-742 FVYSKINL
+742 FVYSKVNL

-755 EVIQTARLRLK
+755 EVIRAARLRLK
-766 NDLVVVELVESL
+766 DDSVVVEFVECL
-778 PECVIYSDANR
+778 PECVICSDVNR

-794 NNFITNAI
+794 NNLITNAI
-802 KFTTNGSIRVGYRLQ
+802 KFTAKGEYSCWIQV
-817 EDESL
+817 
-822 YFYVSDTGCGIPAD
+822 A
-836 KLKEVFGRFVKLNSF
+836 
-851 QQGTGL
+851 
-857 GLSICE
+857 
-863 SIVTRLGGQI
+863 GG
-873 GVVSEVGQGSTFWFT
+873 
-888 LPKSSWYKRINS
+888 

>member
-1 MIRRIAALFFFLGV
+1 MMRRITALFFFLGV
-15 YILGFAENTR
+15 YVLGFAENTR
-25 GKEYILVLNSI
+25 GREYILVLSSI
-36 NFNETWAN
+36 NFNEAWAN
-44 NLYQNIRDEF
+44 NLYQNILDEF
-54 SSPGMRV
+54 SSPGFHV
-61 EAEELSIPMMTKIEE
+61 EAEELSIPMMTRIEE

-88 SNPPKV
+88 LKPPKV
-94 AVFIGDPAWLVCQ
+94 VVFIGDPAWLVCQ
-107 SLFDGAWKDVPAVIC
+107 PLFDKEWKDIPTVIC

-133 NFINKDF
+133 NFVNKDF
-140 LGEGKFILTETI
+140 LGEGKFVLTEVA
-152 TAGYNVTVI
+152 TAGYNLTVI
-161 KHPFYVKNTINLIRK
+161 KQPFYVKNTIDLIRR
-176 LQPDV
+176 LQPEV

-194 AMVRED
+194 AMVREE
-200 VSNVMKRDFPEL
+200 VCGVLEKDFPEL
-212 ELDLLTST
+212 KLDLLTSI

-225 KLLDSLMDYSREV
+225 KLLDTLMGYSREV

-246 LNKTQS
+246 VGKKQS
-252 GNHYLADNLQKIIYG
+252 ESHYLSDNLQKIIYG
-267 FVDSPVFTLTEM
+267 FVDAPVFTLTEM

-288 GYFISAENFGK
+288 GYFISASTFGK
-299 VTIQTIRQ
+299 VAVQTIRQ
-307 ILDGMPA
+307 ILDGVPA
-314 RDVERKIGGKPRVY
+314 RNVEGRIGGEPKVY

-333 LQHHGVNPDSITGNV
+333 LQHHGVDPNSITGDV

-382 FHVMR
+382 FHVMC
-387 QRRLQRQREFQLLS
+387 QRRQQRQREFQLLS

-413 YIRKQLIFDEDGN
+413 YIRKQLIFDEEGN
-426 VVDFIFCDV
+426 VVDFIFRDV

-495 FPSSEKNFMDVFFI
+495 FPSSEKNFVDVFFI
-509 DRTEEYLASLKM
+509 DRTEEYLVSLKM
-521 QEHQVSLEAL
+521 KEHQVSLEAL

-562 VTYGHCKTKDSRLMG
+562 VTHGYCKTKDSRMMT
-577 EKEGYMLVHPDDRDR
+577 EKEGIMIVHQDDRVR
-592 MHSAYLDLYYDRVN
+592 MHNAYLDLYYDRVN

-611 HRSLLWD
+611 HRSLFWD

-633 DRDGEGRPS
+633 DRDGEGHPT

-652 ERKRMEEELLKAKE
+652 ERKKMEEELLKAKE

-742 FVYSKINL
+742 FVYSKVNL

-755 EVIQTARLRLK
+755 EVIRAARLRLK
-766 NDLVVVELVESL
+766 DDSVVVEFVECL
-778 PECVIYSDANR
+778 PECVICSDVNR

-794 NNFITNAI
+794 NNLITNAI
-802 KFTTNGSIRVGYRLQ
+802 KFTTKGSIRVGYRLR

-873 GVVSEVGQGSTFWFT
+873 GVMSEVGQGSTFWFT
-888 LPKSSWYKRINS
+888 LSKSSWQQAD

>member
-1 MIRRIAALFFFLGV
+1 MMRRIVALFFFLGV
-15 YILGFAENTR
+15 CVLGFAENTR
-25 GKEYILVLNSI
+25 SKEYILVLNSI
-36 NFNETWAN
+36 NFNEAWAN
-44 NLYQNIRDEF
+44 NLYQDIRDEF
-54 SSPGMRV
+54 SSPGFHV
-61 EAEELSIPMMTKIEE
+61 EAEELSLPMMTMIEE

-88 SNPPKV
+88 VKPPKV
-94 AVFIGDPAWLVCQ
+94 VVFIGDPAWLVCQ
-107 SLFDGAWKDVPAVIC
+107 PLFDKEWKDIPAVIC
-122 YSRDSMPRNLE
+122 YSRDSMPRSLE

-140 LGEGKFILTETI
+140 LGKGKFVSTEVATARYNLT
-152 TAGYNVTVI
+152 VV
-161 KHPFYVKNTINLIRK
+161 KHPFYVRNTVDLIRR
-176 LQPDV
+176 LQPEV
-181 KKIALISDDRYIS
+181 KKIAFISDDRYIS
-194 AMVRED
+194 AMVREE
-200 VSNVMKRDFPEL
+200 VRGVLQKDFPEL

-220 DISTE
+220 DMSTE
-225 KLLDSLMDYSREV
+225 KLLDTLMEYSREV

-246 LNKTQS
+246 LGKRQS
-252 GNHYLADNLQKIIYG
+252 ESHYLSDNLQKIIYG

-279 DMETGAFAG
+279 DIETGAFAG

-307 ILDGMPA
+307 ILDGVPA
-314 RDVERKIGGKPRVY
+314 RDVERKIGGKPKIY

-333 LQHHGVNPDSITGNV
+333 LQHHGVDPNSITGNV

-363 YIIIGLAF
+363 YIIISLAF

-413 YIRKQLIFDEDGN
+413 YIRKQLIFDEGGN

-444 CTRDRVVG
+444 CTRNRVVG

-477 SFVFPE
+477 SFVFPG

-509 DRTEEYLASLKM
+509 DRTEEYLVSLKM
-521 QEHQVSLEAL
+521 KEHQVSLEAL

-562 VTYGHCKTKDSRLMG
+562 VTHGHCKTKDSRIMT
-577 EKEGYMLVHPDDRDR
+577 EKEGVMIVHQDDRVR
-592 MHSAYLDLYYDRVN
+592 MHNAYLDLYYGRVN

-611 HRSLLWD
+611 HRSLFGD

-633 DRDGEGRPS
+633 DRDGEGHPT

-652 ERKRMEEELLKAKE
+652 ERKKMEGELLKAKE

-742 FVYSKINL
+742 FVYSKVNL

-755 EVIQTARLRLK
+755 EVIRVARLRLK
-766 NDLVVVELVESL
+766 DDSVAVEFVECL
-778 PECVIYSDANR
+778 PECVIYSDVNR

-794 NNFITNAI
+794 NNLITNAI
-802 KFTTNGSIRVGYRLQ
+802 KFTIKGSIRAGYRLQ
-817 EDESL
+817 KDESL

-873 GVVSEVGQGSTFWFT
+873 GVISEVGQGSTFWFI
-888 LPKSSWYKRINS
+888 LPKSSWQQAD

>member
-1 MIRRIAALFFFLGV
+1 MMRRITALFFFLGV
-15 YILGFAENTR
+15 YVLGFAENTR
-25 GKEYILVLNSI
+25 GREYILVLSSI
-36 NFNETWAN
+36 NFNEAWAN
-44 NLYQNIRDEF
+44 NLYQNILDEF
-54 SSPGMRV
+54 SSPGFHV
-61 EAEELSIPMMTKIEE
+61 EAEELSIPMMTRIEE

-88 SNPPKV
+88 LKPPKV
-94 AVFIGDPAWLVCQ
+94 VVFIGDPAWLVCQ
-107 SLFDGAWKDVPAVIC
+107 PLFDKEWKDIPTVIC

-133 NFINKDF
+133 NFVNKDF
-140 LGEGKFILTETI
+140 LGEGKFVLTEVA
-152 TAGYNVTVI
+152 TAGYNLTVI
-161 KHPFYVKNTINLIRK
+161 KQPFYVKNTIDLIRR
-176 LQPDV
+176 LQPEV

-194 AMVRED
+194 AMVREE
-200 VSNVMKRDFPEL
+200 VCGVLEKDFPEL
-212 ELDLLTST
+212 KLDLLTSI

-225 KLLDSLMDYSREV
+225 KLLDTLMGYSREV

-246 LNKTQS
+246 VGKKQS
-252 GNHYLADNLQKIIYG
+252 ESHYLSDNLQKIIYG
-267 FVDSPVFTLTEM
+267 FVDAPVFTLTEM

-288 GYFISAENFGK
+288 GYFISASTFGK
-299 VTIQTIRQ
+299 VAVQTIRQ
-307 ILDGMPA
+307 ILDGVPA
-314 RDVERKIGGKPRVY
+314 RNVEGRIGGEPKVY

-333 LQHHGVNPDSITGNV
+333 LQHHGVDPNSITGDV

-382 FHVMR
+382 FHVMC
-387 QRRLQRQREFQLLS
+387 QRRQQRQREFQLLS

-413 YIRKQLIFDEDGN
+413 YIRKQLIFDEEGN
-426 VVDFIFCDV
+426 VVDFIFRDV

-495 FPSSEKNFMDVFFI
+495 FPSSEKNFVDVFFI
-509 DRTEEYLASLKM
+509 DRTEEYLVSLKM
-521 QEHQVSLEAL
+521 KEHQVSLEAL

-562 VTYGHCKTKDSRLMG
+562 VTHGYCKTKDSRMMT
-577 EKEGYMLVHPDDRDR
+577 EKEGIMIVHQDDRVR
-592 MHSAYLDLYYDRVN
+592 MHNAYLDLYYDRVN

-611 HRSLLWD
+611 HRSLFWD

-633 DRDGEGRPS
+633 DRDGEGHPT

-652 ERKRMEEELLKAKE
+652 ERKKMEEELLKAKE

-742 FVYSKINL
+742 FVYSKVNL

-755 EVIQTARLRLK
+755 EVIRAARLRLK
-766 NDLVVVELVESL
+766 DDSVVVEFVECL
-778 PECVIYSDANR
+778 PECVICSDVNR

-794 NNFITNAI
+794 NNLITNAI
-802 KFTTNGSIRVGYRLQ
+802 KFTAKGSIRVGYRLR

-873 GVVSEVGQGSTFWFT
+873 GVMSEVGQGSTFWFT
-888 LPKSSWYKRINS
+888 LPKSSWQQAD